1 MRLRVL
7 PFEKEGVRGGF
18 RNSDLQVFNE
28 MKISEN
34 WLRAW
39 VNPEIDSGT
48 LSDQL
53 TMLGLEVDDMAPAA
67 KPFSGVVVGEVLT
80 VEQHPDADRLRV
92 TTVNIGSG
100 EPLQIVCG
108 APNVRAGMKAPVAT
122 IGAVLPGDFKIKKG
136 KLRGV
141 ESQGM
146 LCGASE
152 IDLEDKIDGLLE
164 LPADAPVGVDI
175 REYLELDDHVIDISI
190 TPNRGDCFSIRGVA
204 REIGVI
210 NQLPVAAPEI
220 KEVAAAIA
228 DHKNVIVDTDGCPRY
243 LGRVIKNVN
252 TKAPTPA
259 WMERALARS
268 GIRQHSILVDIT
280 NYVLIELGQPLH
292 AFDGGK
298 VEGAVH
304 VRQAAAGEKLVLL
317 NEQEVELQ
325 EDVMVI
331 ADDAK
336 ALAIAGI
343 MGGLSSSVTDET
355 AEIFL
360 ESAFFAPLHIAGRAR
375 RFGLHTDASQRYERG
390 VDFELPMAAMHR
402 ASQLIAE
409 LAGGEFGPITAVEQA
424 ALLPKREAIALN
436 QAQVDQLLGYA
447 VEPAFISDALSRL
460 GCAVTVKAE
469 GEWTV
474 VPPSHRY
481 DMAIYQDLIEEVAR
495 IHGYDNIQ
503 ISLPV
508 MDVKLAKYADQ
519 FELAQLRQTAVTL
532 GYQEAI
538 SFSFADAKLEKQ
550 LNPQVQPLA
559 LANPISSDLAVMRST
574 LLSSLIPCVQ
584 YNLNRQQSRVRF
596 FELGLRFDYQ
606 GASSIH
612 DLKQVPAFALI
623 AAGPRTAE
631 SWHGKPAEMDF
642 FDFKGDVEEILA
654 AARLKV
660 EYVRS
665 ERAWLHPGQSAEILL
680 NGQSIGYLGRLHPS
694 LEAELDLSAT
704 WVAELDQQA
713 ILQTYV
719 SNFTELSR
727 FPSVRRDIALL
738 ISDKIN
744 VSEIQQLIEKTG
756 GELLDSAWL
765 FDVYTGQGVEEGK
778 RSLAFALLW
787 QHPSRT
793 LEDAEI
799 KSGMDNILQVLENTY
814 QATLR
819 AS

>member
-1 MRLRVL
+1 
-7 PFEKEGVRGGF
+7 
-18 RNSDLQVFNE
+18 

-34 WLRAW
+34 WLRTW
-39 VNPEIDSGT
+39 VNPAIDSNT

-53 TMLGLEVDDMAPAA
+53 TMLGLEVDDLSPAA
-67 KPFSGVVVGEVLT
+67 KPFTGVVVGEVLT

-92 TTVNIGSG
+92 TTVNIGTG

-136 KLRGV
+136 KLRGI

-164 LPADAPVGVDI
+164 LPADAPVGVNI
-175 REYLELDDHVIDISI
+175 REYLDLDDNVIDISI
-190 TPNRGDCFSIRGVA
+190 TPNRGDCFSIRGIA

-210 NQLPVAAPEI
+210 NQLPVTAPEV
-220 KEVAAAIA
+220 KEVAATIT
-228 DHKNVIVDTDGCPRY
+228 DEKKVIIETDGCPRY

-252 TKAPTPA
+252 TKAPTPV

-280 NYVLIELGQPLH
+280 NYVLMELGQPLH

-304 VRQAAAGEKLVLL
+304 VRQATAAEKLTLL
-317 NEQEVELQ
+317 NEQEVELS
-325 EDVMVI
+325 EKVMVI
-331 ADDAK
+331 ADDNK

-343 MGGLSSSVTDET
+343 MGGLSSAVSDTT
-355 AEIFL
+355 TEIFL
-360 ESAFFAPLHIAGRAR
+360 ESAFFDQLHIAGRAR
-375 RFGLHTDASQRYERG
+375 SFGLHTDASQRYERG
-390 VDFELPMAAMHR
+390 VDFELPMIAMHR

-409 LAGGEFGPITAVEQA
+409 LAGGEFGPITVAEKTEY
-424 ALLPKREAIALN
+424 LPKRDAIELN
-436 QAQVDQLLGYA
+436 QAQVDQLLGYK
-447 VEPAFISDALSRL
+447 VESDFITDALTRL
-460 GCAVTVKAE
+460 GCVVTVKAE
-469 GEWTV
+469 GEWRV
-474 VPPSHRY
+474 VPPSHRF
-481 DMAIYQDLIEEVAR
+481 DMVIYQDLIEEVAR

-508 MDVKLAKYADQ
+508 IAVKLAKYQDQ
-519 FELAQLRQTAVTL
+519 FELAQLRQTVVAL

-538 SFSFADAKLEKQ
+538 SFSFADLKLEKQ
-550 LNPQVQPLA
+550 LNPAVNPLA

-584 YNLNRQQSRVRF
+584 HNINRQQSRVRF

-606 GASSIH
+606 DAASIH
-612 DLKQVPAFALI
+612 DLKQIPTLALI
-623 AAGPRTAE
+623 AVGSKTVE
-631 SWHGKPAEMDF
+631 SWHGKPQAMDF
-642 FDFKGDVEEILA
+642 FDFKGEIEEVLA
-654 AARLKV
+654 AGRLNV

-665 ERAWLHPGQSAEILL
+665 EKSWLHPGQSAEILVD
-680 NGQSIGYLGRLHPS
+680 GQSIGYLGRLHPS
-694 LEAELDLSAT
+694 LESALDLGTT
-704 WVAELDQQA
+704 WVAELDQKA
-713 ILQTYV
+713 VLQTYV

-738 ISDKIN
+738 INDKIN
-744 VSEIQQLIEKTG
+744 VSEIQKLIEKTG
-756 GELLDSAWL
+756 GELLDSTWL

-799 KSGMDNILQVLENTY
+799 KSGMDNILQILEQTY

>member
-1 MRLRVL
+1 
-7 PFEKEGVRGGF
+7 
-18 RNSDLQVFNE
+18 

-34 WLRAW
+34 WLRTW
-39 VNPEIDSGT
+39 VNPAIDSDT

-53 TMLGLEVDDMAPAA
+53 TMLGLEVDELVPAA
-67 KPFSGVVVGEVLT
+67 KPFTGVVIGEVLT
-80 VEQHPDADRLRV
+80 VVQHPDADRLRV

-108 APNVRAGMKAPVAT
+108 APNVRAGMKVPVAT

-164 LPADAPVGVDI
+164 LPTDAPVGTNI
-175 REYLELDDHVIDISI
+175 REYLNLDDHVIDISI

-210 NQLPVAAPEI
+210 NQLPVTAPEI
-220 KEVAAAIA
+220 QEVAATIA
-228 DHKNVIVDTDGCPRY
+228 DQKQVVVTTGGCPRY

-252 TKAPTPA
+252 TKAATPA
-259 WMERALARS
+259 WMEQALARS

-280 NYVLIELGQPLH
+280 NYVLMELGQPLH
-292 AFDGGK
+292 AFDGGQ
-298 VEGAVH
+298 VQGSVH
-304 VRQAAAGEKLVLL
+304 VRQASANEKLVLL
-317 NEQEVELQ
+317 NEQEIELT

-331 ADDAK
+331 ADDVK

-355 AEIFL
+355 TEIFL

-375 RFGLHTDASQRYERG
+375 RYGLHTDASQRYERG
-390 VDFELPMAAMHR
+390 VDFELPMIAMQR
-402 ASQLIAE
+402 ASQLIQT
-409 LAGGEFGPITAVEQA
+409 LAGGDFGPITVSEKTE
-424 ALLPKREAIALN
+424 LLPKREAIELN
-436 QAQVDQLLGYA
+436 QAQVDQLLGYQ
-447 VEPAFISDALSRL
+447 VPTAFITDALQRL
-460 GCAVTVKAE
+460 GCDVTVTAE

-508 MDVKLAKYADQ
+508 IDVKLAKHQDQ
-519 FELAQLRQTAVTL
+519 FELTQLRQTLVTL

-538 SFSFADAKLEKQ
+538 SFSFADLKLEKQ
-550 LNPQVQPLA
+550 LNSQVNPLA

-584 YNLNRQQSRVRF
+584 YNINRQQSRVRF

-606 GASSIH
+606 NAKSIE
-612 DLKQVPAFALI
+612 DLKQIPTLAMI
-623 AAGPRTAE
+623 AVGSKQIE
-631 SWHGKPAEMDF
+631 SWHGKAQVMDF
-642 FDFKGDVEEILA
+642 FDLKGEVEEILA
-654 AARLKV
+654 AGRVQV

-665 ERAWLHPGQSAEILL
+665 DREWLHPGQSAEILVD
-680 NGQSIGYLGRLHPS
+680 GKSVGYLGRLHPS
-694 LEAELDLSAT
+694 LENALDLSTT
-704 WVAELDQQA
+704 WIAELDQSA
-713 ILQTYV
+713 VLQTYV

-744 VSEIQQLIEKTG
+744 VSEIQGLIEKTG
-756 GELLDSAWL
+756 GELLDSTWL

-778 RSLAFALLW
+778 RSLAFALVLAASKHVHW
-787 QHPSRT
+787 KM
-793 LEDAEI
+793 L
-799 KSGMDNILQVLENTY
+799 KLNQVWII
-814 QATLR
+814 
-819 AS
+819 SFKC

>member
-1 MRLRVL
+1 
-7 PFEKEGVRGGF
+7 
-18 RNSDLQVFNE
+18 

-34 WLRAW
+34 WLRTW
-39 VNPEIDSGT
+39 VNPAIDSDT

-53 TMLGLEVDDMAPAA
+53 TMLGLEVDELVPAA
-67 KPFSGVVVGEVLT
+67 KSFTGVVVGEVLT
-80 VEQHPDADRLRV
+80 VVQHPDADRLRV

-108 APNVRAGMKAPVAT
+108 APNVRVGMKAPVAT

-164 LPADAPVGVDI
+164 LPADAPVGTNI
-175 REYLELDDHVIDISI
+175 REYLNLDDHVIDISI

-210 NQLPVAAPEI
+210 NQLPVTAPEI
-220 KEVAAAIA
+220 QDVAATLA
-228 DHKNVIVDTDGCPRY
+228 DQKQVVVTTDGCPRY

-252 TKAPTPA
+252 TKAPTPE
-259 WMERALARS
+259 WMEQALARS

-280 NYVLIELGQPLH
+280 NYVLMELGQPLH
-292 AFDGGK
+292 AFDGDEVQGS
-298 VEGAVH
+298 VH
-304 VRQAAAGEKLVLL
+304 VRQASANEKLVLL
-317 NEQEVELQ
+317 NEQEIELT

-331 ADDAK
+331 ADDVK

-355 AEIFL
+355 TEIFL

-375 RFGLHTDASQRYERG
+375 RYGLHTDASQRYERG
-390 VDFELPMAAMHR
+390 VDFELPMIAMQR
-402 ASQLIAE
+402 ASQLIQA
-409 LAGGEFGPITAVEQA
+409 LAGGDFGPITVSEKTE
-424 ALLPKREAIALN
+424 LLPKREAIELN
-436 QAQVDQLLGYA
+436 QAQVDQLLGYQ
-447 VEPAFISDALSRL
+447 VPTVFITDALQRL
-460 GCAVTVKAE
+460 GCNVTVKAE
-469 GEWTV
+469 GEWIV

-508 MDVKLAKYADQ
+508 IDVKLAQHQDQ
-519 FELAQLRQTAVTL
+519 FELTQLRQTLVTL

-538 SFSFADAKLEKQ
+538 SFSFADLKLEKQ
-550 LNPQVQPLA
+550 LNSQVNPLA

-584 YNLNRQQSRVRF
+584 YNINRQQSRVRF

-606 GASSIH
+606 NAKSIE
-612 DLKQVPAFALI
+612 DLKQIPTLAMI
-623 AAGPRTAE
+623 AVGSKQIE
-631 SWHGKPAEMDF
+631 SWHGKAQVMDF
-642 FDFKGDVEEILA
+642 FDLKGEVEEILA
-654 AARLKV
+654 AGRVQV

-665 ERAWLHPGQSAEILL
+665 DREWLHPGQSAEILVD
-680 NGQSIGYLGRLHPS
+680 GKSVGYLGRLHPS
-694 LEAELDLSAT
+694 LENALDLSTT
-704 WVAELDQQA
+704 WIAELDQSA
-713 ILQTYV
+713 VLQTYV

-727 FPSVRRDIALL
+727 FPSVRRDIALV

-756 GELLDSAWL
+756 GELLDSTWL
-765 FDVYTGQGVEEGK
+765 FDVYTGQGVEQGK

-799 KSGMDNILQVLENTY
+799 KSGMDHIIQVLEDTY

>member
-1 MRLRVL
+1 
-7 PFEKEGVRGGF
+7 
-18 RNSDLQVFNE
+18 

-34 WLRAW
+34 WLRTW
-39 VNPEIDSGT
+39 VNPAIDSDT

-53 TMLGLEVDDMAPAA
+53 TMLGLEVDELAPVA
-67 KPFSGVVVGEVLT
+67 KPFTGVVVGEVLT

-122 IGAVLPGDFKIKKG
+122 IGAILPGDFKIKKG

-164 LPADAPVGVDI
+164 LPDDAPVGVNI
-175 REYLELDDHVIDISI
+175 REYLKLDDNVIDISI
-190 TPNRGDCFSIRGVA
+190 TPNRGDCFSIRGIA
-204 REIGVI
+204 REVAVI
-210 NQLPVAAPEI
+210 NQLQMNEPEI
-220 KEVAAAIA
+220 KSVDATITDEKKV
-228 DHKNVIVDTDGCPRY
+228 VINTDGAPRY

-252 TKAPTPA
+252 VKASTPE
-259 WMERALARS
+259 WMEQALARS
-268 GIRQHSILVDIT
+268 RIRTHSILVDVT
-280 NYVLIELGQPLH
+280 NYVLMELGQPMH
-292 AFDGGK
+292 AFDLAK
-298 VEGAVH
+298 IEGTVH
-304 VRQAAAGEKLVLL
+304 VRQAKSQEKLQLL
-317 NEQEVELQ
+317 NDQEVELQ

-331 ADDAK
+331 ADDQK

-343 MGGLSSSVTDET
+343 MGGLASSVTDDT
-355 AEIFL
+355 TDIFL
-360 ESAFFAPLHIAGRAR
+360 ESAFFAPLAIAGRAR
-375 RFGLHTDASQRYERG
+375 RFGLHTDSSQRYERG
-390 VDFELPMAAMHR
+390 VDFELPLIAMNR
-402 ASQLIAE
+402 ASQLIQE
-409 LAGGEFGPITAVEQA
+409 LAGGEFGPITVAEKSD
-424 ALLPKREAIALN
+424 LLPKREAIELK
-436 QAQVDQLLGYA
+436 QAQVDQLLGYKVA
-447 VEPAFISDALSRL
+447 AEFITDALTRL
-460 GCAVTVKAE
+460 GCEVTVQAN
-469 GEWTV
+469 GEWSV

-495 IHGYDNIQ
+495 IDGYDNIQ
-503 ISLPV
+503 ISLPS
-508 MDVKLAKYADQ
+508 MDVQLAKYQDR
-519 FELAQLRQTAVTL
+519 FEIAQLRQTVVTL

-550 LNPQVQPLA
+550 LNPQVSPLM
-559 LANPISSDLAVMRST
+559 LANPISSDLAAMRST

-606 GASSIH
+606 NANSIQ
-612 DLKQVPAFALI
+612 DLKQIPTLALV
-623 AAGPRTAE
+623 AVGSREPE
-631 SWHGKPAEMDF
+631 SWHAKPQPMDF
-642 FDFKGDVEEILA
+642 FDFKGEVEEILA
-654 AARLKV
+654 AGRVKV

-665 ERAWLHPGQSAEILL
+665 ERPWLHPGQSAEILVD
-680 NGQSIGYLGRLHPS
+680 GQSIGYLGRLHPS
-694 LEAELDLSAT
+694 LENELDLSTT
-704 WVAELDQQA
+704 WVAELDQA
-713 ILQTYV
+713 AVLQSYV

-738 ISDKIN
+738 ISDNIN
-744 VSEIQQLIEKTG
+744 VRDIQQLIEKTG
-756 GELLDSAWL
+756 GELLDSTWL

-799 KSGMDNILQVLENTY
+799 KSGMDNIIQVLENTY

>member
-1 MRLRVL
+1 
-7 PFEKEGVRGGF
+7 
-18 RNSDLQVFNE
+18 

-34 WLRAW
+34 WLRTW
-39 VNPEIDSGT
+39 VNPAIDSET

-53 TMLGLEVDDMAPAA
+53 TMLGLEVDELAPVA
-67 KPFSGVVVGEVLT
+67 KPFTGVVVGEVLT

-164 LPADAPVGVDI
+164 LPTDAPVGVNI
-175 REYLELDDHVIDISI
+175 REYLKLDDNVIDISI
-190 TPNRGDCFSIRGVA
+190 TPNRGDCFSIRGIA
-204 REIGVI
+204 REIAVI
-210 NQLPVAAPEI
+210 NQLQMNEPDI
-220 KEVAAAIA
+220 KSVDATIA
-228 DHKNVIVDTDGCPRY
+228 DEKKVVISTEGAPRY

-252 TKAPTPA
+252 VKAATPE
-259 WMERALARS
+259 WMEQALARS
-268 GIRQHSILVDIT
+268 GIRTHSILVDVT
-280 NYVLIELGQPLH
+280 NYVLMELGQPMH
-292 AFDGGK
+292 AFDLAK
-298 VEGAVH
+298 IEGTVH
-304 VRQAAAGEKLVLL
+304 VRQAQPQEKLQLL
-317 NEQEVELQ
+317 NDQEVELQ
-325 EDVMVI
+325 EDIMVI
-331 ADDAK
+331 ADDQK

-343 MGGLSSSVTDET
+343 MGGLASSVTDNT
-355 AEIFL
+355 TDIFL
-360 ESAFFAPLHIAGRAR
+360 ESAFFAPLAIAGRAR
-375 RFGLHTDASQRYERG
+375 RFGLHTDSSQRYERG
-390 VDFELPMAAMHR
+390 VDFELPLIAMNR
-402 ASQLIAE
+402 ASQLIQE
-409 LAGGEFGPITAVEQA
+409 LAGGEFGPITVAEKTEI
-424 ALLPKREAIALN
+424 LPKREAIELK
-436 QAQVDQLLGYA
+436 QAQVDQLLGYQLTA
-447 VEPAFISDALSRL
+447 DFIADALTRL
-460 GCAVTVKAE
+460 GCEVTVKAE
-469 GEWTV
+469 GEWNV

-495 IHGYDNIQ
+495 IDGYDNIQ
-503 ISLPV
+503 ISLPS
-508 MDVKLAKYADQ
+508 MDVQLAKYQDQ
-519 FELAQLRQTAVTL
+519 FEIAELRQTIVTL

-550 LNPQVQPLA
+550 LNPQVNPLM
-559 LANPISSDLAVMRST
+559 LANPISSDLAAMRST

-606 GASSIH
+606 DAKSIE
-612 DLKQVPAFALI
+612 DLKQIPTLALV
-623 AAGPRTAE
+623 AVGSQQLE
-631 SWHGKPAEMDF
+631 SWHVKPQPMDF
-642 FDFKGDVEEILA
+642 FDFKGEIEEILA
-654 AARLKV
+654 AGRVKV

-665 ERAWLHPGQSAEILL
+665 ERAWLHPGQSAEILVD
-680 NGQSIGYLGRLHPS
+680 GQSIGYLGRLHPS
-694 LEAELDLSAT
+694 LENELDLSTT
-704 WVAELDQQA
+704 WVAELDQA
-713 ILQTYV
+713 AVLQSYV

-727 FPSVRRDIALL
+727 FPSIRRDIALL
-738 ISDKIN
+738 ISDNIN
-744 VSEIQQLIEKTG
+744 VRDIQQLIEKTG
-756 GELLDSAWL
+756 GELLDSTWL

-799 KSGMDNILQVLENTY
+799 KSGMDNIIQVLENTY

>member
-1 MRLRVL
+1 
-7 PFEKEGVRGGF
+7 
-18 RNSDLQVFNE
+18 

-34 WLRAW
+34 WLRTW
-39 VNPEIDSGT
+39 VNPAIDSET

-53 TMLGLEVDDMAPAA
+53 TMLGLEVDELAPVA
-67 KPFSGVVVGEVLT
+67 KPFTGVVVGEVLT

-164 LPADAPVGVDI
+164 LPTDAPVGVNI
-175 REYLELDDHVIDISI
+175 REYLKLDDNVIDISI
-190 TPNRGDCFSIRGVA
+190 TPNRGDCFSIRGIA
-204 REIGVI
+204 REIAVI
-210 NQLPVAAPEI
+210 NQLQMNEPDI
-220 KEVAAAIA
+220 KSVDATIA
-228 DHKNVIVDTDGCPRY
+228 DEKKVVISTEGAPRY

-252 TKAPTPA
+252 VKATTPE
-259 WMERALARS
+259 WMEQALARS
-268 GIRQHSILVDIT
+268 GIRTHSILVDVT
-280 NYVLIELGQPLH
+280 NYVLMELGQPMH
-292 AFDGGK
+292 AFDLAK
-298 VEGAVH
+298 IEGTVH
-304 VRQAAAGEKLVLL
+304 VRQAQPQEKLQLL
-317 NEQEVELQ
+317 NDQEVELQ
-325 EDVMVI
+325 EDIMVI
-331 ADDAK
+331 ADDQK

-343 MGGLSSSVTDET
+343 MGGLASSVTDDT
-355 AEIFL
+355 TDIFL
-360 ESAFFAPLHIAGRAR
+360 ESAFFAPLAIAGRAR
-375 RFGLHTDASQRYERG
+375 RFGLHTDSSQRYERG
-390 VDFELPMAAMHR
+390 VDFELPLIAMNR
-402 ASQLIAE
+402 ASQLIQE
-409 LAGGEFGPITAVEQA
+409 LAGGEFGPITVAEKTEI
-424 ALLPKREAIALN
+424 LPKREAIELK
-436 QAQVDQLLGYA
+436 QAQVDQLLGYQLTA
-447 VEPAFISDALSRL
+447 DFIADALTRL
-460 GCAVTVKAE
+460 GCEVTVKAE
-469 GEWTV
+469 GEWSV

-495 IHGYDNIQ
+495 IDGYDNIQ
-503 ISLPV
+503 ISLPS
-508 MDVKLAKYADQ
+508 MDVQLAKYQDR
-519 FELAQLRQTAVTL
+519 FEIAELRQTIVTL

-550 LNPQVQPLA
+550 LNPQVNPLM
-559 LANPISSDLAVMRST
+559 LANPISSDLAAMRST

-606 GASSIH
+606 DAKSIE
-612 DLKQVPAFALI
+612 DLKQIPTLALV
-623 AAGPRTAE
+623 AVGSQQPE
-631 SWHGKPAEMDF
+631 SWHVKPQPMDF
-642 FDFKGDVEEILA
+642 FDFKGEIEEILA
-654 AARLKV
+654 AGRVKV

-665 ERAWLHPGQSAEILL
+665 ERAWLHPGQSAEILVD
-680 NGQSIGYLGRLHPS
+680 GQSIGYLGRLHPS
-694 LEAELDLSAT
+694 LENELDLSTT
-704 WVAELDQQA
+704 WVAELNQTA
-713 ILQTYV
+713 VLQSYV

-727 FPSVRRDIALL
+727 FPSIRRDIALL
-738 ISDKIN
+738 ISDNIN
-744 VSEIQQLIEKTG
+744 VRDIQQLIEKTG
-756 GELLDSAWL
+756 GELLDSTWL

-799 KSGMDNILQVLENTY
+799 KSGMDNIIQVLENTY

>member
-1 MRLRVL
+1 
-7 PFEKEGVRGGF
+7 
-18 RNSDLQVFNE
+18 

-34 WLRAW
+34 WLRTW
-39 VNPEIDSGT
+39 VNPAIDSET

-53 TMLGLEVDDMAPAA
+53 TMLGLEVDELAPVA
-67 KPFSGVVVGEVLT
+67 KPFTGVVVGEVLT

-92 TTVNIGSG
+92 TTVNTGSG

-108 APNVRAGMKAPVAT
+108 APNVRAGMKAPVAM

-164 LPADAPVGVDI
+164 LPDDAPVGINI
-175 REYLELDDHVIDISI
+175 REYLKLDDNVIDISI
-190 TPNRGDCFSIRGVA
+190 TPNRGDCFSIRGIA
-204 REIGVI
+204 REIAVI
-210 NQLPVAAPEI
+210 NQLQMNEPDI
-220 KEVAAAIA
+220 KSVDATIA
-228 DHKNVIVDTDGCPRY
+228 DEKKVVISTEGAPRY

-252 TKAPTPA
+252 VKAATPE
-259 WMERALARS
+259 WMEQALARS
-268 GIRQHSILVDIT
+268 GIRTHSILVDVT
-280 NYVLIELGQPLH
+280 NYVLMELGQPMH
-292 AFDGGK
+292 AFDLAK
-298 VEGAVH
+298 IEGTVH
-304 VRQAAAGEKLVLL
+304 VRQAQPQEKLQLL
-317 NEQEVELQ
+317 NDQDVELQ
-325 EDVMVI
+325 EDIMVI
-331 ADDAK
+331 ADDQK

-343 MGGLSSSVTDET
+343 MGGLASSVTDDT
-355 AEIFL
+355 TDIFL
-360 ESAFFAPLHIAGRAR
+360 ESAFFAPLAIAGRAR
-375 RFGLHTDASQRYERG
+375 RFGLHTDSSQRYERG
-390 VDFELPMAAMHR
+390 VDFELPLIAMNR
-402 ASQLIAE
+402 ASQLIQE
-409 LAGGEFGPITAVEQA
+409 LAGGEFGPITVAEKTEI
-424 ALLPKREAIALN
+424 LPKREAIELK
-436 QAQVDQLLGYA
+436 QAQVDQLLGYQLTA
-447 VEPAFISDALSRL
+447 DFIVAALTRL
-460 GCAVTVKAE
+460 GCEVTVKAE
-469 GEWTV
+469 GEWNV

-495 IHGYDNIQ
+495 IDGYDNIQ
-503 ISLPV
+503 ISLPS
-508 MDVKLAKYADQ
+508 MDVQLAKYQDR
-519 FELAQLRQTAVTL
+519 FEIAELRQTIVTL

-550 LNPQVQPLA
+550 LNPQVNPLM

-606 GASSIH
+606 DAKSIE
-612 DLKQVPAFALI
+612 DLKQIPTLALV
-623 AAGPRTAE
+623 AVGSQQPE
-631 SWHGKPAEMDF
+631 SWHVKPQPMDF
-642 FDFKGDVEEILA
+642 FDFKGEIEEILA
-654 AARLKV
+654 AGRVKV

-665 ERAWLHPGQSAEILL
+665 ERAWLHPGQSAEILVD
-680 NGQSIGYLGRLHPS
+680 GQSIGYLGRLHPS
-694 LEAELDLSAT
+694 LENELDLSTT
-704 WVAELDQQA
+704 WVAELNQTA
-713 ILQTYV
+713 VLQSYV

-727 FPSVRRDIALL
+727 FPSIRRDIALL
-738 ISDKIN
+738 ISDNIN
-744 VSEIQQLIEKTG
+744 VRDIQQLIEKTG
-756 GELLDSAWL
+756 GELLDSTWL

-799 KSGMDNILQVLENTY
+799 KSGMDNIIQVLENTY

>member
-1 MRLRVL
+1 
-7 PFEKEGVRGGF
+7 
-18 RNSDLQVFNE
+18 

-34 WLRAW
+34 WLRTW
-39 VNPEIDSGT
+39 VNPAIDSDT

-53 TMLGLEVDDMAPAA
+53 TMLGLEVDDLSPAA
-67 KPFSGVVVGEVLT
+67 KPFTGVVVGEVLT
-80 VEQHPDADRLRV
+80 VVQHPDADRLRV

-108 APNVRAGMKAPVAT
+108 APNVRVGMKAPVAT

-164 LPADAPVGVDI
+164 LPADAPVGVNV
-175 REYLELDDHVIDISI
+175 REYLDLDDHVIDISI
-190 TPNRGDCFSIRGVA
+190 TPNRGDCFSIRGIA

-210 NQLPVAAPEI
+210 NQLPVTAPVI
-220 KEVAAAIA
+220 TEVAATIS
-228 DHKNVIVDTDGCPRY
+228 DEKNVVVSTDGCPRY

-252 TKAPTPA
+252 TKAPTPE
-259 WMERALARS
+259 WMERALARA

-280 NYVLIELGQPLH
+280 NYVLMELGQPLH

-298 VEGAVH
+298 VQGSVR
-304 VRQAAAGEKLVLL
+304 VRQATAAEKLTLL
-317 NEQEVELQ
+317 NEQEVELS
-325 EDVMVI
+325 ENVMVI
-331 ADDAK
+331 ADDQK

-343 MGGLSSSVTDET
+343 MGGLSSAVSDDTT
-355 AEIFL
+355 EIFL
-360 ESAFFAPLHIAGRAR
+360 ESAFFDQLYIAGRAR
-375 RFGLHTDASQRYERG
+375 SFGLHTDASQRYERG
-390 VDFELPMAAMHR
+390 VDFELPMTAMHR
-402 ASQLIAE
+402 ASQLIAD
-409 LAGGEFGPITAVEQA
+409 LAGGEFGPITVAEKVE
-424 ALLPKREAIALN
+424 LLPKREAIELN
-436 QAQVDQLLGYA
+436 QAQVDQLLGYK
-447 VEPAFISDALSRL
+447 VESAFITDALTRL
-460 GCAVTVKAE
+460 GCNVTVKAE

-474 VPPSHRY
+474 LPPSHRF

-508 MDVKLAKYADQ
+508 IDVKLAKYQDQ
-519 FELAQLRQTAVTL
+519 FELVQLRQTAVAL

-584 YNLNRQQSRVRF
+584 YNVNRQQNRVRF
-596 FELGLRFDYQ
+596 YELGLRFDYQ
-606 GASSIH
+606 GANSIH
-612 DLKQVPAFALI
+612 DLKQIPTFALV
-623 AAGPRTAE
+623 ATGSRTTE
-631 SWHGKPAEMDF
+631 SWHGKAQPMDF
-642 FDFKGDVEEILA
+642 FDFKGDVEEILNS
-654 AARLKV
+654 ARLNV

-665 ERAWLHPGQSAEILL
+665 ERTWLHPGQSAEILV
-680 NGQSIGYLGRLHPS
+680 NGQSIGYFGRLHPS
-694 LEAELDLSAT
+694 LEDELDLATT
-704 WVAELDQQA
+704 WVAELDQSA
-713 ILQTYV
+713 VLQTYV

-756 GELLDSAWL
+756 GELLDAVWL

-778 RSLAFALLW
+778 RSLAFAIQW
-787 QHPSRT
+787 QHPTRT

-799 KSGMDNILQVLENTY
+799 KTGMDNILQVLENTY

>member
-1 MRLRVL
+1 
-7 PFEKEGVRGGF
+7 
-18 RNSDLQVFNE
+18 

-34 WLRAW
+34 WLRTW
-39 VNPEIDSGT
+39 VNPAIDSDT

-53 TMLGLEVDDMAPAA
+53 TMLGLEVDELAPVA
-67 KPFSGVVVGEVLT
+67 KPFTGVVVGEVLT

-108 APNVRAGMKAPVAT
+108 APNVRIGMKAPVAT

-164 LPADAPVGVDI
+164 LPADAPVGVNI
-175 REYLELDDHVIDISI
+175 REYLKLDDNVIDISI
-190 TPNRGDCFSIRGVA
+190 TPNRGDCFSIRGIA
-204 REIGVI
+204 REIAVI
-210 NQLPVAAPEI
+210 NQLQMNEPEI
-220 KEVAAAIA
+220 KSVDATITDEKKV
-228 DHKNVIVDTDGCPRY
+228 VISTDGAPRY
-243 LGRVIKNVN
+243 LGRVVKNVN
-252 TKAPTPA
+252 VKAATPE
-259 WMERALARS
+259 WMEQALARS
-268 GIRQHSILVDIT
+268 GIRTHSILVDVT
-280 NYVLIELGQPLH
+280 NYVLMEFGQPMH
-292 AFDGGK
+292 AFDLAK
-298 VEGAVH
+298 IEGTVH
-304 VRQAAAGEKLVLL
+304 VRQAKPQEKLQLL
-317 NEQEVELQ
+317 NDQEVELQ

-331 ADDAK
+331 ADDQK

-343 MGGLSSSVTDET
+343 MGGLASSVTDDT
-355 AEIFL
+355 ADIFL
-360 ESAFFAPLHIAGRAR
+360 ESAFFAPLAIAGRAR
-375 RFGLHTDASQRYERG
+375 RFGLHTDSSQRYERG
-390 VDFELPMAAMHR
+390 VDFELPLIAMNR
-402 ASQLIAE
+402 ASELIQE
-409 LAGGEFGPITAVEQA
+409 LAGGEFGPITVAEKTD
-424 ALLPKREAIALN
+424 LLPKREAIELK
-436 QAQVDQLLGYA
+436 QAQVDQLLGYQVA
-447 VEPAFISDALSRL
+447 ADFITDALTRL
-460 GCAVTVKAE
+460 GCKVTVKAE
-469 GEWTV
+469 GEWSV

-495 IHGYDNIQ
+495 IDGYDNIQ
-503 ISLPV
+503 ISLPS
-508 MDVKLAKYADQ
+508 MDVQLAKYQDR
-519 FELAQLRQTAVTL
+519 FEIAQLRQTVVTL

-550 LNPQVQPLA
+550 LNPQVNPLM
-559 LANPISSDLAVMRST
+559 LANPISSDLAAMRST

-606 GASSIH
+606 NAASIQ
-612 DLKQVPAFALI
+612 DLKQIPTLALI
-623 AAGPRTAE
+623 AVGSREPE
-631 SWHGKPAEMDF
+631 SWHAKPQPMDF
-642 FDFKGDVEEILA
+642 FDFKGEVEEVLA
-654 AARLKV
+654 AGRVKV

-665 ERAWLHPGQSAEILL
+665 ERTWLHPGQSAEILVD
-680 NGQSIGYLGRLHPS
+680 GKSIGYLGRLHPS
-694 LEAELDLSAT
+694 LENELDLSTT
-704 WVAELDQQA
+704 WVAELDQA
-713 ILQTYV
+713 AVLQSYV

-738 ISDKIN
+738 ISDNIN
-744 VSEIQQLIEKTG
+744 VRDIQQLIEKTG
-756 GELLDSAWL
+756 GELLDSTWL
-765 FDVYTGQGVEEGK
+765 FDVYTGQGVEESK

-799 KSGMDNILQVLENTY
+799 KSGMDNIIQVLENTY

>member
-1 MRLRVL
+1 
-7 PFEKEGVRGGF
+7 
-18 RNSDLQVFNE
+18 

-34 WLRAW
+34 WLRTW
-39 VNPEIDSGT
+39 VNPAIDSDT

-53 TMLGLEVDDMAPAA
+53 TMLGLEVDELAPVA
-67 KPFSGVVVGEVLT
+67 KPFTGVVVGEVLT

-122 IGAVLPGDFKIKKG
+122 IGAILPGDFKIKKG

-164 LPADAPVGVDI
+164 LPADAPVGVNI
-175 REYLELDDHVIDISI
+175 REYLKLDDNVIDISI
-190 TPNRGDCFSIRGVA
+190 TPNRGDCFSIRGIA
-204 REIGVI
+204 REVAVI
-210 NQLPVAAPEI
+210 NQLQMNEPEI
-220 KEVAAAIA
+220 KSVDATITDEKKV
-228 DHKNVIVDTDGCPRY
+228 VINTDGAPRY
-243 LGRVIKNVN
+243 LGRVIKNVKV
-252 TKAPTPA
+252 KAATPE
-259 WMERALARS
+259 WMEQALARS
-268 GIRQHSILVDIT
+268 GIRTHSILVDVT
-280 NYVLIELGQPLH
+280 NYVLMELGQPMH
-292 AFDGGK
+292 AFDLAK
-298 VEGAVH
+298 IEGTVH
-304 VRQAAAGEKLVLL
+304 VRQAKPQEKLQLL
-317 NEQEVELQ
+317 NDQEVELQ

-331 ADDAK
+331 ADDQK

-343 MGGLSSSVTDET
+343 MGGLASSVTDDT
-355 AEIFL
+355 TDIFL
-360 ESAFFAPLHIAGRAR
+360 ESAFFAPLAIAGRAR
-375 RFGLHTDASQRYERG
+375 RFGLHTDSSQRYERG
-390 VDFELPMAAMHR
+390 VDFELPLIAMNR
-402 ASQLIAE
+402 ASQLIQE
-409 LAGGEFGPITAVEQA
+409 LAGGEFGPITVAEKA
-424 ALLPKREAIALN
+424 DLLPKREAIELK
-436 QAQVDQLLGYA
+436 QAQVDQLLGYKVA
-447 VEPAFISDALSRL
+447 AEFITDALTRL
-460 GCAVTVKAE
+460 GCEVTIQAD
-469 GEWTV
+469 GEWSV

-495 IHGYDNIQ
+495 IDGYDNIQ
-503 ISLPV
+503 ISLPS
-508 MDVKLAKYADQ
+508 MDVQLAKYQDR
-519 FELAQLRQTAVTL
+519 FEIAQLRQTVVTL

-550 LNPQVQPLA
+550 LNPQVSPLM
-559 LANPISSDLAVMRST
+559 LANPISSDLAAMRST

-606 GASSIH
+606 NANSIQ
-612 DLKQVPAFALI
+612 DLKQIPTLALV
-623 AAGPRTAE
+623 AVGSREPE
-631 SWHGKPAEMDF
+631 SWHAKPQPMDF
-642 FDFKGDVEEILA
+642 FDFKGEVEEILA
-654 AARLKV
+654 AGRVKV

-665 ERAWLHPGQSAEILL
+665 ERPWLHPGQSAEILVD
-680 NGQSIGYLGRLHPS
+680 GQSIGYLGRLHPS
-694 LEAELDLSAT
+694 LENELDLSTT
-704 WVAELDQQA
+704 WVAELDQA
-713 ILQTYV
+713 AVLQSYV

-738 ISDKIN
+738 ISDNIN
-744 VSEIQQLIEKTG
+744 VRDIQQLIEKTG
-756 GELLDSAWL
+756 GELLDSTWL

-799 KSGMDNILQVLENTY
+799 KSGMDNIIQVLENTY

>member
-1 MRLRVL
+1 
-7 PFEKEGVRGGF
+7 
-18 RNSDLQVFNE
+18 

-34 WLRAW
+34 WLRTW
-39 VNPEIDSGT
+39 VNPAIDSET

-53 TMLGLEVDDMAPAA
+53 TMLGLEVDELAPVA
-67 KPFSGVVVGEVLT
+67 KPFTGVVVGEVLT

-92 TTVNIGSG
+92 TTVNIGSS

-164 LPADAPVGVDI
+164 LPADAPVGINI
-175 REYLELDDHVIDISI
+175 REYLKLDDNVIDISI
-190 TPNRGDCFSIRGVA
+190 TPNRGDCFSIRGIA
-204 REIGVI
+204 REIAVI
-210 NQLPVAAPEI
+210 NQLQMNEPDI
-220 KEVAAAIA
+220 KSVDVTIA
-228 DHKNVIVDTDGCPRY
+228 DEKKVVISTEGAPRY

-252 TKAPTPA
+252 VKAATPE
-259 WMERALARS
+259 WMEQALARS
-268 GIRQHSILVDIT
+268 GIRTHSILVDVT
-280 NYVLIELGQPLH
+280 NYVLMELGQPMH
-292 AFDGGK
+292 AFDLAK
-298 VEGAVH
+298 IEGTVH
-304 VRQAAAGEKLVLL
+304 VRQAQPQEKLQLL
-317 NEQEVELQ
+317 NDQEVELQ
-325 EDVMVI
+325 EDIMVI
-331 ADDAK
+331 ADDQK

-343 MGGLSSSVTDET
+343 MGGLASSVTDDT
-355 AEIFL
+355 TDIFL
-360 ESAFFAPLHIAGRAR
+360 ESAFFAPLAIAGRAR
-375 RFGLHTDASQRYERG
+375 RFGLHTDSSQRYERG
-390 VDFELPMAAMHR
+390 VDFELPLIAMNR
-402 ASQLIAE
+402 ASQLIQE
-409 LAGGEFGPITAVEQA
+409 LAGGEFGPITVAEKTEI
-424 ALLPKREAIALN
+424 LPKREAIELK
-436 QAQVDQLLGYA
+436 QAQVDQLLGYQLTA
-447 VEPAFISDALSRL
+447 DFIADALTRL
-460 GCAVTVKAE
+460 GCEVTVKAE
-469 GEWTV
+469 GEWNV

-495 IHGYDNIQ
+495 IDGYDNIQ
-503 ISLPV
+503 ISLPS
-508 MDVKLAKYADQ
+508 MDVQLAKYQDR
-519 FELAQLRQTAVTL
+519 FEIAELRQTIVTL

-550 LNPQVQPLA
+550 LNPQVNPLM
-559 LANPISSDLAVMRST
+559 LANPISSDLAAMRST

-606 GASSIH
+606 DAKSIE
-612 DLKQVPAFALI
+612 DLKQIPTLALV
-623 AAGPRTAE
+623 AVGSQQPE
-631 SWHGKPAEMDF
+631 SWHVKPQPMDF
-642 FDFKGDVEEILA
+642 FDFKGEIEEILA
-654 AARLKV
+654 AGRVKV

-665 ERAWLHPGQSAEILL
+665 ERAWLHPGQSAEILVD
-680 NGQSIGYLGRLHPS
+680 GQSIGYLGRLHPS
-694 LEAELDLSAT
+694 LENELDLSTT
-704 WVAELDQQA
+704 WVAELNQTA
-713 ILQTYV
+713 VLQSYV

-727 FPSVRRDIALL
+727 FPSIRRDIALL
-738 ISDKIN
+738 ISDNIN
-744 VSEIQQLIEKTG
+744 VRDIQQLIEKTG
-756 GELLDSAWL
+756 GELLDSTWL

-799 KSGMDNILQVLENTY
+799 KSGMDNIIQVLENTY

>member
-1 MRLRVL
+1 
-7 PFEKEGVRGGF
+7 
-18 RNSDLQVFNE
+18 

-34 WLRAW
+34 WLRTW
-39 VNPEIDSGT
+39 VNPAIDSEK

-53 TMLGLEVDDMAPAA
+53 TMLGLEVDDLSPAA
-67 KPFSGVVVGEVLT
+67 KPFTGVVVGEVLT
-80 VEQHPDADRLRV
+80 VKQHPDADRLRV

-136 KLRGV
+136 KLRGI

-164 LPADAPVGVDI
+164 LPNDAPVGVNI
-175 REYLELDDHVIDISI
+175 REYLDLDDNVIDISI
-190 TPNRGDCFSIRGVA
+190 TPNRGDCFSIRGIA

-210 NQLPVAAPEI
+210 NQLPVTAPEI
-220 KEVAAAIA
+220 QEVAATIA
-228 DHKNVIVDTDGCPRY
+228 DEKKVVVSTEGCPRY

-252 TKAPTPA
+252 TKAPTPE

-298 VEGAVH
+298 VQGAVH
-304 VRQAAAGEKLVLL
+304 VRQATAGEKLVLL
-317 NEQEVELQ
+317 NEQEVELN
-325 EDVMVI
+325 EKVMVI
-331 ADDAK
+331 ADDEK

-343 MGGLSSSVTDET
+343 MGGLSSSVTDAT
-355 AEIFL
+355 TEIFL

-375 RFGLHTDASQRYERG
+375 SFGLHTDASQRYERG
-390 VDFELPMAAMHR
+390 VDFELPVMAMHR

-409 LAGGEFGPITAVEQA
+409 LAGGEFGPITVAENPAV
-424 ALLPKREAIALN
+424 LPRREAIELE
-436 QAQVDQLLGYA
+436 QAQVDQLLGYK
-447 VEPAFISDALSRL
+447 VESDFITDALTRL
-460 GCAVTVKAE
+460 GCEVTVKAE
-469 GEWTV
+469 GQWSV

-508 MDVKLAKYADQ
+508 IDVKLAKYQDQ
-519 FELAQLRQTAVTL
+519 FEVAQLRQTAVTL

-538 SFSFADAKLEKQ
+538 SFSFADLKLEKQ
-550 LNPQVQPLA
+550 LNPAVNPLA

-584 YNLNRQQSRVRF
+584 YNVNRQQNRVRF

-606 GASSIH
+606 DAASIH
-612 DLKQVPAFALI
+612 DLKQIPTFALI
-623 AAGPRTAE
+623 ATGSRINE
-631 SWHGKPAEMDF
+631 SWHGKPQPMDF

-654 AARLKV
+654 AARLNV

-665 ERAWLHPGQSAEILL
+665 ERAWLHPGQSAEIMV

-694 LEAELDLSAT
+694 LEDELDLATT
-704 WVAELDQQA
+704 WVAELDQKA
-713 ILQTYV
+713 VLQTYV

-744 VSEIQQLIEKTG
+744 VSEIQRLIEKTG
-756 GELLDSAWL
+756 GELLESNWL

-787 QHPSRT
+787 QHPTRT

>member
-1 MRLRVL
+1 
-7 PFEKEGVRGGF
+7 
-18 RNSDLQVFNE
+18 

-34 WLRAW
+34 WLRTW
-39 VNPEIDSGT
+39 VNPAIDSDT

-53 TMLGLEVDDMAPAA
+53 TMLGLEVDELAPVA
-67 KPFSGVVVGEVLT
+67 KPFTGVVVGEVLT

-122 IGAVLPGDFKIKKG
+122 IGAILPGDFKIKKG

-164 LPADAPVGVDI
+164 LPDDAPVGVNI
-175 REYLELDDHVIDISI
+175 REYLKLDDNVIDISI
-190 TPNRGDCFSIRGVA
+190 TPNRGDCFSIRGIA
-204 REIGVI
+204 REVAVI
-210 NQLPVAAPEI
+210 NQLQMNEPEI
-220 KEVAAAIA
+220 KSVDATITDEKKV
-228 DHKNVIVDTDGCPRY
+228 VINTDGAPRY

-252 TKAPTPA
+252 VKASTPE
-259 WMERALARS
+259 WMEQALARS
-268 GIRQHSILVDIT
+268 GIRTHSILVDVT
-280 NYVLIELGQPLH
+280 NYVLMELGQPMH
-292 AFDGGK
+292 AFDLAK
-298 VEGAVH
+298 IEGTVH
-304 VRQAAAGEKLVLL
+304 VRQAQPQEKLQLL
-317 NEQEVELQ
+317 NDQEVELQ
-325 EDVMVI
+325 DDVMVI
-331 ADDAK
+331 ADDQK

-343 MGGLSSSVTDET
+343 MGGLASSVTDDT
-355 AEIFL
+355 TDIFL
-360 ESAFFAPLHIAGRAR
+360 ESAFFAPLAIAGRAR
-375 RFGLHTDASQRYERG
+375 RFGLHTDSSQRYERG
-390 VDFELPMAAMHR
+390 VDFELPLIAMNR
-402 ASQLIAE
+402 ASQLIQE
-409 LAGGEFGPITAVEQA
+409 LAGGEFGPITVAEKSN
-424 ALLPKREAIALN
+424 LLPKREAIELK
-436 QAQVDQLLGYA
+436 QAQVDQLLGYKVA
-447 VEPAFISDALSRL
+447 AEFITDALTRL
-460 GCAVTVKAE
+460 GCEVTVQAN
-469 GEWTV
+469 GEWSV

-495 IHGYDNIQ
+495 IDGYDNIQ
-503 ISLPV
+503 ISLPS
-508 MDVKLAKYADQ
+508 MDVQLAKYQDR
-519 FELAQLRQTAVTL
+519 FEIAQLRQTVVTL

-550 LNPQVQPLA
+550 LNPQISPLM
-559 LANPISSDLAVMRST
+559 LANPISSDLAAMRST

-606 GASSIH
+606 NANSIQ
-612 DLKQVPAFALI
+612 DLKQIPTLALV
-623 AAGPRTAE
+623 AVGSREPE
-631 SWHGKPAEMDF
+631 SWHAKPQPMDF
-642 FDFKGDVEEILA
+642 FDFKGEVEEILA
-654 AARLKV
+654 AGRVKV

-665 ERAWLHPGQSAEILL
+665 ERSWLHPGQSAEILVD
-680 NGQSIGYLGRLHPS
+680 GQSIGYLGRLHPS
-694 LEAELDLSAT
+694 LENELDLSTT
-704 WVAELDQQA
+704 WVAELDQA
-713 ILQTYV
+713 AVLQSYV

-738 ISDKIN
+738 ISDNIN
-744 VSEIQQLIEKTG
+744 VRDIQQLIEKTG
-756 GELLDSAWL
+756 GELLDSTWL

-799 KSGMDNILQVLENTY
+799 KSGMDNIIQVLENTY

>member
-1 MRLRVL
+1 
-7 PFEKEGVRGGF
+7 
-18 RNSDLQVFNE
+18 

-34 WLRAW
+34 WLRTW
-39 VNPEIDSGT
+39 VNPAIDSDT
-48 LSDQL
+48 LSNQL
-53 TMLGLEVDDMAPAA
+53 TMLGLEVDGMDPAA
-67 KPFSGVVVGEVLT
+67 KPFTGVVVGEVLT
-80 VEQHPDADRLRV
+80 VVQHPDADRLRV

-108 APNVRAGMKAPVAT
+108 APNVRVGMKAPVAT

-164 LPADAPVGVDI
+164 LPSDAPVGINI
-175 REYLELDDHVIDISI
+175 REYLNLDDHVIDISI
-190 TPNRGDCFSIRGVA
+190 TPNRGDCFSIRGIA

-210 NQLPVAAPEI
+210 NQLPVTVPDI
-220 KEVAAAIA
+220 KHVVATIT
-228 DHKNVIVDTDGCPRY
+228 DEKKVVISTDGCPRY

-252 TKAPTPA
+252 TKASTPV

-292 AFDGGK
+292 AFDGDK
-298 VEGAVH
+298 VQGSVQ
-304 VRQAAAGEKLVLL
+304 VRQATAAEKLTLL
-317 NEQEVELQ
+317 NEQEVELS
-325 EDVMVI
+325 EKVMVI

-355 AEIFL
+355 TEIFL
-360 ESAFFAPLHIAGRAR
+360 ESAFFAPLAIAGRAR
-375 RFGLHTDASQRYERG
+375 SFGLHTDASQRYERG
-390 VDFELPMAAMHR
+390 VDFELPMIAMHH
-402 ASQLIAE
+402 ASQLIQE
-409 LAGGEFGPITAVEQA
+409 LAGGEFGPITVAEQA
-424 ALLPKREAIALN
+424 ELLPTREAIELN
-436 QAQVDQLLGYA
+436 QAQVDQLLGYQ
-447 VEPAFISDALSRL
+447 VESDFITDALTRL
-460 GCAVTVKAE
+460 GCTVTVKAV

-481 DMAIYQDLIEEVAR
+481 DMTIYQDLIEEVAR

-503 ISLPV
+503 MSLPV
-508 MDVKLAKYADQ
+508 IDVKLARHQDQ
-519 FELAQLRQTAVTL
+519 FELPQLRQTLVTL

-538 SFSFADAKLEKQ
+538 SFSFSDLKLEKQ
-550 LNPQVQPLA
+550 LNPSVNPLA

-584 YNLNRQQSRVRF
+584 YNINRQQSRVRF

-606 GASSIH
+606 NAQNID
-612 DLKQVPAFALI
+612 DLKQIPTLAMI
-623 AAGPRTAE
+623 AVGAKTAE
-631 SWHGKPAEMDF
+631 SWHGKPQSMDF
-642 FDFKGDVEEILA
+642 FDLKGEVEELLG
-654 AARLKV
+654 AARV
-660 EYVRS
+660 QADYVRS
-665 ERAWLHPGQSAEILL
+665 TREWLHPGQSAEILVA
-680 NGQSIGYLGRLHPS
+680 GKSIGYLGRLHPS
-694 LEAELDLSAT
+694 LEDELDLGTT
-704 WVAELDQQA
+704 WVAELDQLA
-713 ILQTYV
+713 VLQTYV

-738 ISDKIN
+738 ISDNIN
-744 VSEIQQLIEKTG
+744 VSEIQQLIGKAG
-756 GELLDSAWL
+756 GELLDSSWL
-765 FDVYTGQGVEEGK
+765 FDVYTGQGVENGK

-799 KSGMDNILQVLENTY
+799 KSGMDHIIQVLESTY

>member
-1 MRLRVL
+1 
-7 PFEKEGVRGGF
+7 
-18 RNSDLQVFNE
+18 

-34 WLRAW
+34 WLRTW
-39 VNPEIDSGT
+39 VNPAIDSNT

-53 TMLGLEVDDMAPAA
+53 TMLGLEVDELAPVA
-67 KPFSGVVVGEVLT
+67 KPFTGVVVGEVLT

-100 EPLQIVCG
+100 ESLQIVCG

-164 LPADAPVGVDI
+164 LPADAPVGLNI
-175 REYLELDDHVIDISI
+175 REYLKLDDNVIDISI
-190 TPNRGDCFSIRGVA
+190 TPNRGDCFSIRGIA
-204 REIGVI
+204 REIAVI
-210 NQLPVAAPEI
+210 NQLQMNEPEI
-220 KEVAAAIA
+220 KSVDATITDEKKV
-228 DHKNVIVDTDGCPRY
+228 VISTEGAPRY

-252 TKAPTPA
+252 VKAVTPE
-259 WMERALARS
+259 WMEQALARS
-268 GIRQHSILVDIT
+268 GIRTHSILVDVT
-280 NYVLIELGQPLH
+280 NYVLMELGQPMH
-292 AFDGGK
+292 AFDLAK
-298 VEGAVH
+298 IEGTVQ
-304 VRQAAAGEKLVLL
+304 VRQAKPQEKLQLL
-317 NEQEVELQ
+317 NDQEVELQ

-331 ADDAK
+331 ADDQK

-343 MGGLSSSVTDET
+343 MGGLASSVTDDT
-355 AEIFL
+355 TDIFL
-360 ESAFFAPLHIAGRAR
+360 ESAFFAPLAIAGRAR
-375 RFGLHTDASQRYERG
+375 RFGLHTDSSQRYERG
-390 VDFELPMAAMHR
+390 VDFELPLIAMNR
-402 ASQLIAE
+402 ASQLIQE
-409 LAGGEFGPITAVEQA
+409 LAGGEFGPITIAEKSD
-424 ALLPKREAIALN
+424 LLPKREAIELK
-436 QAQVDQLLGYA
+436 QAQVDQLLGYQVA
-447 VEPAFISDALSRL
+447 AEFITDALTRL
-460 GCAVTVKAE
+460 GCEVTVKAD
-469 GEWTV
+469 GEWSV

-495 IHGYDNIQ
+495 IDGYDNIQ
-503 ISLPV
+503 ISLPS
-508 MDVKLAKYADQ
+508 MDVQLAKYQDR
-519 FELAQLRQTAVTL
+519 FEIAQLRQTVVTL

-550 LNPQVQPLA
+550 LNPQINPLM
-559 LANPISSDLAVMRST
+559 LANPISSDLAAMRST

-606 GASSIH
+606 DANSIQ
-612 DLKQVPAFALI
+612 DLKQIPTLALI
-623 AAGPRTAE
+623 AVGSREPE
-631 SWHGKPAEMDF
+631 SWHAKPQPMDF
-642 FDFKGDVEEILA
+642 FDFKGEVQEVLA
-654 AARLKV
+654 AGRVKV

-665 ERAWLHPGQSAEILL
+665 ERSWLHPGQSAEILVD
-680 NGQSIGYLGRLHPS
+680 GKSIGYLGRLHPS
-694 LEAELDLSAT
+694 LENQLDLSTT
-704 WVAELDQQA
+704 WVAELDQA
-713 ILQTYV
+713 AVLQSYV

-738 ISDKIN
+738 ISDNIN
-744 VSEIQQLIEKTG
+744 VRDIQQLIEKTG
-756 GELLDSAWL
+756 GELLDSTWL

-799 KSGMDNILQVLENTY
+799 KSGMDNIIQVLENTY

>member
-1 MRLRVL
+1 
-7 PFEKEGVRGGF
+7 
-18 RNSDLQVFNE
+18 

-34 WLRAW
+34 WLRTW
-39 VNPEIDSGT
+39 VNPAIDSDT

-53 TMLGLEVDDMAPAA
+53 TMLGLEVDELAPVA
-67 KPFSGVVVGEVLT
+67 KPFTGVVVGEVLT

-122 IGAVLPGDFKIKKG
+122 IGAILPGDFKIKKG

-164 LPADAPVGVDI
+164 LPDDAPVGVNI
-175 REYLELDDHVIDISI
+175 REYLKLDDNVIDISI
-190 TPNRGDCFSIRGVA
+190 TPNRGDCFSIRGIA
-204 REIGVI
+204 REVAVI
-210 NQLPVAAPEI
+210 NQLQMNEPEI
-220 KEVAAAIA
+220 KSVDATITDEKKVAI
-228 DHKNVIVDTDGCPRY
+228 NTDGAPRY

-252 TKAPTPA
+252 VKAATPE
-259 WMERALARS
+259 WMEQALARS
-268 GIRQHSILVDIT
+268 GIRTHSILVDVT
-280 NYVLIELGQPLH
+280 NYVLMELGQPMH
-292 AFDGGK
+292 AFDLAK
-298 VEGAVH
+298 IEGTVH
-304 VRQAAAGEKLVLL
+304 VRQAKSQEKLQLL
-317 NEQEVELQ
+317 NDQEVELQ

-331 ADDAK
+331 ADDQK

-343 MGGLSSSVTDET
+343 MGGLASSVTDDT
-355 AEIFL
+355 TDIFL
-360 ESAFFAPLHIAGRAR
+360 ESAFFAPLAIAGRAR
-375 RFGLHTDASQRYERG
+375 RFGLHTDSSQRYERG
-390 VDFELPMAAMHR
+390 VDFELPLIAMNR
-402 ASQLIAE
+402 ASQLIQE
-409 LAGGEFGPITAVEQA
+409 LAGGEFGPITVAEKSD
-424 ALLPKREAIALN
+424 LLPKREAIELK
-436 QAQVDQLLGYA
+436 QAQVDQLLGYKVA
-447 VEPAFISDALSRL
+447 AEFITDALTRL
-460 GCAVTVKAE
+460 GCEVTVQAN
-469 GEWTV
+469 GEWSV

-495 IHGYDNIQ
+495 IDGYDNIQ
-503 ISLPV
+503 ISLPS
-508 MDVKLAKYADQ
+508 MDVQLAKYQDR
-519 FELAQLRQTAVTL
+519 FEIAQLRQTVVTL

-550 LNPQVQPLA
+550 LNPQVSPLM
-559 LANPISSDLAVMRST
+559 LANPISSDLAAMRST

-606 GASSIH
+606 NANSIQ
-612 DLKQVPAFALI
+612 DLKQIPTLALV
-623 AAGPRTAE
+623 AVGSREPE
-631 SWHGKPAEMDF
+631 SWHAKPQPMDF
-642 FDFKGDVEEILA
+642 FDFKGEVEEILA
-654 AARLKV
+654 AGRVKV

-665 ERAWLHPGQSAEILL
+665 ERPWLHPGQSAEILVD
-680 NGQSIGYLGRLHPS
+680 GQSIGYLGRLHPS
-694 LEAELDLSAT
+694 LENELDLSTT
-704 WVAELDQQA
+704 WVAELDQA
-713 ILQTYV
+713 AVLQSYV

-738 ISDKIN
+738 ISDNIN
-744 VSEIQQLIEKTG
+744 VRDIQQLIEKTG
-756 GELLDSAWL
+756 GELLDSTWL

-799 KSGMDNILQVLENTY
+799 KSGMDNIIQVLENTY

>member
-1 MRLRVL
+1 
-7 PFEKEGVRGGF
+7 
-18 RNSDLQVFNE
+18 

-34 WLRAW
+34 WLRTW
-39 VNPEIDSGT
+39 VNPAIDSDT

-53 TMLGLEVDDMAPAA
+53 TMLGLEVDELAPVA
-67 KPFSGVVVGEVLT
+67 KPFTGVVIGEVLT

-164 LPADAPVGVDI
+164 LPADAPVGLNI
-175 REYLELDDHVIDISI
+175 REYLKLDDNVIDISI
-190 TPNRGDCFSIRGVA
+190 TPNRGDCFSIRGIA
-204 REIGVI
+204 REIAVI
-210 NQLPVAAPEI
+210 NQLQMNEPVINAVDAT
-220 KEVAAAIA
+220 IA
-228 DHKNVIVDTDGCPRY
+228 DEKKVVISTEGAPRY
-243 LGRVIKNVN
+243 LGRVVKNVN
-252 TKAPTPA
+252 VKAATPE
-259 WMERALARS
+259 WMEQALSRS
-268 GIRQHSILVDIT
+268 GIRTHSILVDVT
-280 NYVLIELGQPLH
+280 NYVLMELGQPMH
-292 AFDGGK
+292 AFDLSK
-298 VEGAVH
+298 IEGTVR
-304 VRQAAAGEKLVLL
+304 VRQATQQEKLQLL
-317 NEQEVELQ
+317 NDQEVELQ
-325 EDVMVI
+325 EDIMVI
-331 ADDAK
+331 ADDQK

-343 MGGLSSSVTDET
+343 MGGLASSVTDDT
-355 AEIFL
+355 TDIFL
-360 ESAFFAPLHIAGRAR
+360 ESAFFAPLAIAGRAR
-375 RFGLHTDASQRYERG
+375 RFGLHTDSSQRYERG
-390 VDFELPMAAMHR
+390 VDFELPLIAMNR
-402 ASQLIAE
+402 ASQLIQE
-409 LAGGEFGPITAVEQA
+409 LAGGEFGPITVAEKTD
-424 ALLPKREAIALN
+424 LLPKREAIELK
-436 QAQVDQLLGYA
+436 QAQVDQLLGYQVA
-447 VEPAFISDALSRL
+447 GEFIADALTRL
-460 GCAVTVKAE
+460 GCKVTVKAE
-469 GEWTV
+469 REWSV

-495 IHGYDNIQ
+495 IDGYDNIQ
-503 ISLPV
+503 ISLPS
-508 MDVKLAKYADQ
+508 MDVKFAKYQDR
-519 FELAQLRQTAVTL
+519 FELAELRQTIVTL

-550 LNPQVQPLA
+550 LNPEVQPLM
-559 LANPISSDLAVMRST
+559 LANPISSDLAAMRST

-596 FELGLRFDYQ
+596 FEFGLRFDYQ
-606 GASSIH
+606 NAKNIE
-612 DLKQVPAFALI
+612 DLKQIPTLALV
-623 AAGPRTAE
+623 AVGSQEPE
-631 SWHGKPAEMDF
+631 SWHVKPQPMDF
-642 FDFKGDVEEILA
+642 FDFKGEVEEVLA
-654 AARLKV
+654 AGRVKV

-665 ERAWLHPGQSAEILL
+665 ERAWLHPGQSAEILVE
-680 NGQSIGYLGRLHPS
+680 GKSIGYLGRLHPS
-694 LEAELDLSAT
+694 LENELDLSTT
-704 WVAELDQQA
+704 WVAELDQTA
-713 ILQTYV
+713 VLQSYV

-738 ISDKIN
+738 ISDNIN
-744 VSEIQQLIEKTG
+744 VRDIQQLIEQTG
-756 GELLDSAWL
+756 GELLDSTWL
-765 FDVYTGQGVEEGK
+765 FDVYTGQGVEDGK

-799 KSGMDNILQVLENTY
+799 KSGMDNIIQVLENTY

>member
-1 MRLRVL
+1 
-7 PFEKEGVRGGF
+7 
-18 RNSDLQVFNE
+18 

-34 WLRAW
+34 WLRTW
-39 VNPEIDSGT
+39 VNPAIDSDT

-53 TMLGLEVDDMAPAA
+53 TMLGLEVDELAPVA
-67 KPFSGVVVGEVLT
+67 KPFTGVVVGEVLT
-80 VEQHPDADRLRV
+80 VEQHPDADRLCV

-122 IGAVLPGDFKIKKG
+122 IGAILPGDFKIKKG

-164 LPADAPVGVDI
+164 LPDDAPVGVNI
-175 REYLELDDHVIDISI
+175 REYLKLDDNVIDISI
-190 TPNRGDCFSIRGVA
+190 TPNRGDCFSIRGIA
-204 REIGVI
+204 REVAVI
-210 NQLPVAAPEI
+210 NQLQMNEPEI
-220 KEVAAAIA
+220 KSVDATITDEKKV
-228 DHKNVIVDTDGCPRY
+228 VINTDGAPRY

-252 TKAPTPA
+252 VKAATPE
-259 WMERALARS
+259 WMEQALARS
-268 GIRQHSILVDIT
+268 GIRTHSILVDVT
-280 NYVLIELGQPLH
+280 NYVLMELGQPMH
-292 AFDGGK
+292 AFDLAK
-298 VEGAVH
+298 IEGAVH
-304 VRQAAAGEKLVLL
+304 VRQAQPQEKLQLL
-317 NEQEVELQ
+317 NDQEVELQ

-331 ADDAK
+331 ADDQK

-343 MGGLSSSVTDET
+343 MGGLASSVTDDT
-355 AEIFL
+355 TDIFL
-360 ESAFFAPLHIAGRAR
+360 ESAFFAPLAIAGRAR
-375 RFGLHTDASQRYERG
+375 RFGLHTDSSQRYERG
-390 VDFELPMAAMHR
+390 VDFELPLIAMNR
-402 ASQLIAE
+402 ASQLIQE
-409 LAGGEFGPITAVEQA
+409 LAGGEFGPITVAEKA
-424 ALLPKREAIALN
+424 DLLPKREAIELK
-436 QAQVDQLLGYA
+436 QAQVDQLLGYKVA
-447 VEPAFISDALSRL
+447 AEFITDALTRL
-460 GCAVTVKAE
+460 GCEVTVQAD
-469 GEWTV
+469 GEWSV

-495 IHGYDNIQ
+495 INGYDNIQ
-503 ISLPV
+503 ISLPS
-508 MDVKLAKYADQ
+508 MDVQLAKYQDR
-519 FELAQLRQTAVTL
+519 FEIIQLRQTVVTL

-550 LNPQVQPLA
+550 LNPQVSPLM
-559 LANPISSDLAVMRST
+559 LANPISSDLAAMRST

-606 GASSIH
+606 NANSIQ
-612 DLKQVPAFALI
+612 DLKQIPTLALV
-623 AAGPRTAE
+623 AVGSREPE
-631 SWHGKPAEMDF
+631 SWHAKPQPMDF
-642 FDFKGDVEEILA
+642 FDFKGEVEEILA
-654 AARLKV
+654 AGRVKV

-665 ERAWLHPGQSAEILL
+665 ERPWLHPGQSAEILVD
-680 NGQSIGYLGRLHPS
+680 GQSIGYLGRLHPS
-694 LEAELDLSAT
+694 LENELDLSTT
-704 WVAELDQQA
+704 WVAELDQA
-713 ILQTYV
+713 AVLQSYV

-738 ISDKIN
+738 ISDNIN
-744 VSEIQQLIEKTG
+744 VRDIQQLIEKTG
-756 GELLDSAWL
+756 GELLDSTWL

-799 KSGMDNILQVLENTY
+799 KSGMDNIIQVLENTY

>member
-1 MRLRVL
+1 
-7 PFEKEGVRGGF
+7 
-18 RNSDLQVFNE
+18 

-34 WLRAW
+34 WLRTW
-39 VNPEIDSGT
+39 VNPAIDSEKI
-48 LSDQL
+48 SDQL
-53 TMLGLEVDDMAPAA
+53 TMLGLEVDDLSPAA
-67 KPFSGVVVGEVLT
+67 KPFTGVVVGEVLT

-164 LPADAPVGVDI
+164 LPVDAPVGVNI
-175 REYLELDDHVIDISI
+175 REYLDLDDNVIDISI
-190 TPNRGDCFSIRGVA
+190 TPNRGDCFSIRGIA

-210 NQLPVAAPEI
+210 NQLPVTAPEI
-220 KEVAAAIA
+220 KEMAASIA
-228 DHKNVIVDTDGCPRY
+228 DEKKVVVSTEGCPRY

-252 TKAPTPA
+252 TKAATPE

-280 NYVLIELGQPLH
+280 NYVLMELGQPLH
-292 AFDGGK
+292 AFDGAK
-298 VEGAVH
+298 VQGAVQ
-304 VRQAAAGEKLVLL
+304 VRQATGGEKLVLL

-325 EDVMVI
+325 DDVMVI
-331 ADDAK
+331 ADDEK

-355 AEIFL
+355 TEIFL

-390 VDFELPMAAMHR
+390 VDFELPLIAMHR
-402 ASQLIAE
+402 ASQLISE
-409 LAGGEFGPITAVEQA
+409 LAGGEFGPITVAENAAV
-424 ALLPKREAIALN
+424 LPTRDAIELE
-436 QAQVDQLLGYA
+436 QAQVDQLLGYS
-447 VEPAFISDALSRL
+447 VDSDFITDALTRL
-460 GCAVTVKAE
+460 GCEVTVKAQ
-469 GEWTV
+469 GQWSV

-508 MDVKLAKYADQ
+508 IDTKLAKYQDQ
-519 FELAQLRQTAVTL
+519 FEVAQLRQTLVTL

-538 SFSFADAKLEKQ
+538 SFSFADLKLEKQ
-550 LNPQVQPLA
+550 LNAAVNPLA

-584 YNLNRQQSRVRF
+584 YNINRQQSRVRF

-606 GASSIH
+606 NAASIH
-612 DLKQVPAFALI
+612 DLKQIPTLAMI
-623 AAGPRTAE
+623 AVGAKTAE
-631 SWHGKPAEMDF
+631 SWHGKPQAMDF
-642 FDFKGDVEEILA
+642 FDLKGEVEELLA
-654 AARLKV
+654 AGRVQV

-665 ERAWLHPGQSAEILL
+665 ERSWLHPGQSAEILV

-694 LEAELDLSAT
+694 LENELDLGTT
-704 WVAELDQQA
+704 WVAELDQQGV
-713 ILQTYV
+713 LQTYV

-744 VSEIQQLIEKTG
+744 VSEIQQLIEQTG
-756 GELLDSAWL
+756 GELLHSTWL
-765 FDVYTGQGVEEGK
+765 FDVYTGQGVEAGK

-787 QHPSRT
+787 QHPTRT

-799 KSGMDNILQVLENTY
+799 KSGMDNILKVLENTY

>member
-1 MRLRVL
+1 
-7 PFEKEGVRGGF
+7 
-18 RNSDLQVFNE
+18 

-34 WLRAW
+34 WLRTW
-39 VNPEIDSGT
+39 VNPAIDSDT

-53 TMLGLEVDDMAPAA
+53 TMLGLEVDELAPVA
-67 KPFSGVVVGEVLT
+67 KPFTGVVVGEVLT

-164 LPADAPVGVDI
+164 LPADAPVGVNI
-175 REYLELDDHVIDISI
+175 REYLKLDDNVIDISI
-190 TPNRGDCFSIRGVA
+190 TPNRGDCFSIRGIA
-204 REIGVI
+204 REVAVI
-210 NQLPVAAPEI
+210 NQLQMNEPEI
-220 KEVAAAIA
+220 KSVDATITDEKKV
-228 DHKNVIVDTDGCPRY
+228 VINTDGAPRY

-252 TKAPTPA
+252 VKAATPE
-259 WMERALARS
+259 WMEQALARS
-268 GIRQHSILVDIT
+268 GIRTHSILVDVT
-280 NYVLIELGQPLH
+280 NYVLMELGQPMH
-292 AFDGGK
+292 AFDLAK
-298 VEGAVH
+298 IEGAVH
-304 VRQAAAGEKLVLL
+304 VRQAQPQEKLQLL
-317 NEQEVELQ
+317 NDQEVELQ
-325 EDVMVI
+325 DDVMVI
-331 ADDAK
+331 ADDQK

-343 MGGLSSSVTDET
+343 MGGLASSVTDDT
-355 AEIFL
+355 TDIFL
-360 ESAFFAPLHIAGRAR
+360 ESAFFAPLAIAGRAR
-375 RFGLHTDASQRYERG
+375 RFGLHTDSSQRYERG
-390 VDFELPMAAMHR
+390 VDFELPLIAMNR
-402 ASQLIAE
+402 ASQLIQE
-409 LAGGEFGPITAVEQA
+409 LAGGEFGPITVAEKSD
-424 ALLPKREAIALN
+424 LLPKREAIELK
-436 QAQVDQLLGYA
+436 QAQVDQLLGYKVA
-447 VEPAFISDALSRL
+447 AEFITDALTRL
-460 GCAVTVKAE
+460 GCEVTVQAD
-469 GEWTV
+469 GEWSV

-495 IHGYDNIQ
+495 IDGYDNIQ
-503 ISLPV
+503 ISLPS
-508 MDVKLAKYADQ
+508 MDVQLAKYQDR
-519 FELAQLRQTAVTL
+519 FEIAQLRQTVVTL

-538 SFSFADAKLEKQ
+538 SFSFADTKLEKQ
-550 LNPQVQPLA
+550 LNPQVSPLM
-559 LANPISSDLAVMRST
+559 LANPISSDLAAMRST

-606 GASSIH
+606 KANSIQ
-612 DLKQVPAFALI
+612 DLKQIPTLALV
-623 AAGPRTAE
+623 AVGSREPE
-631 SWHGKPAEMDF
+631 SWHAKPQPMDF
-642 FDFKGDVEEILA
+642 FDFKGEVEEILA
-654 AARLKV
+654 AGRVKV

-665 ERAWLHPGQSAEILL
+665 ERPWLHPGQSAEILVD
-680 NGQSIGYLGRLHPS
+680 GQSIGYLGRLHPS
-694 LEAELDLSAT
+694 LENELDLSTT
-704 WVAELDQQA
+704 WVAELDQA
-713 ILQTYV
+713 AVLQSYV

-738 ISDKIN
+738 ISDNIN
-744 VSEIQQLIEKTG
+744 VRDIQQLIEKTG
-756 GELLDSAWL
+756 GELLDSTWL

-799 KSGMDNILQVLENTY
+799 KSGMDNIIQVLENTY

>member
-1 MRLRVL
+1 
-7 PFEKEGVRGGF
+7 
-18 RNSDLQVFNE
+18 

-34 WLRAW
+34 WLRTW
-39 VNPEIDSGT
+39 VNPAIDSEK

-53 TMLGLEVDDMAPAA
+53 TMLGLEVDELAPAA
-67 KPFSGVVVGEVLT
+67 KPFTGVVVGEVLT

-136 KLRGV
+136 KLRGI

-164 LPADAPVGVDI
+164 LPADAPVGVNI
-175 REYLELDDHVIDISI
+175 REYLDLDDNVIDISI
-190 TPNRGDCFSIRGVA
+190 TPNRGDCFSIRGIA

-210 NQLPVAAPEI
+210 NQLPVTAPEI
-220 KEVAAAIA
+220 KEVAATIS
-228 DHKNVIVDTDGCPRY
+228 DEKKVVVSTEGCPRY

-252 TKAPTPA
+252 TKAVTPV

-298 VEGAVH
+298 VQGAVH
-304 VRQAAAGEKLVLL
+304 VRQATEAEKLVLL
-317 NEQEVELQ
+317 NEQEVELN
-325 EDVMVI
+325 EKVMVI
-331 ADDAK
+331 ADDEE

-343 MGGLSSSVTDET
+343 MGGLSSAVSDATT
-355 AEIFL
+355 EIFL

-375 RFGLHTDASQRYERG
+375 SFGLHTDASQRYERG
-390 VDFELPMAAMHR
+390 VDFELPLIAMHR

-409 LAGGEFGPITAVEQA
+409 LAGGEFGPITVAENA
-424 ALLPKREAIALN
+424 ALLPTRDAIELN
-436 QAQVDQLLGYA
+436 QAQVDQLLGYS
-447 VEPAFISDALSRL
+447 VDSAFITDALSRL
-460 GCAVTVKAE
+460 GCEVTVKAE
-469 GEWTV
+469 GEWSV

-481 DMAIYQDLIEEVAR
+481 DMVIYQDLIEEVAR

-508 MDVKLAKYADQ
+508 IDVKLAKYQDQ
-519 FELAQLRQTAVTL
+519 FELGQLRQTAVTL

-538 SFSFADAKLEKQ
+538 SFSFADLKLEKQ
-550 LNPQVQPLA
+550 LNSSVNPLV

-584 YNLNRQQSRVRF
+584 YNVNRQQSRVRF

-606 GASSIH
+606 EASGIH
-612 DLKQVPAFALI
+612 DLKQIPTFALI
-623 AAGPRTAE
+623 ATGSRHAE
-631 SWHGKPAEMDF
+631 SWHVKPAAMDF

-654 AARLKV
+654 AGRVKV

-665 ERAWLHPGQSAEILL
+665 ERSWLHPGQSAEILV

-694 LEAELDLSAT
+694 LEDELDLATT
-704 WVAELDQQA
+704 WVAELDQA
-713 ILQTYV
+713 AVLQTYV

-744 VSEIQQLIEKTG
+744 VSEIQGLIEKTG
-756 GELLDSAWL
+756 GELLDSTWL

>member
-1 MRLRVL
+1 
-7 PFEKEGVRGGF
+7 
-18 RNSDLQVFNE
+18 

-34 WLRAW
+34 WLRTW
-39 VNPEIDSGT
+39 VNPAIDSNT

-53 TMLGLEVDDMAPAA
+53 TMLGLEVDELAPAA
-67 KPFSGVVVGEVLT
+67 KAFTGVVIGEVLT

-92 TTVNIGSG
+92 TTVNIGAA

-108 APNVRAGMKAPVAT
+108 APNVRVGMKAPVAT

-136 KLRGV
+136 KLRGI

-164 LPADAPVGVDI
+164 LANDAPVGMDI
-175 REYLELDDHVIDISI
+175 REYLQLDDHVIDISI
-190 TPNRGDCFSIRGVA
+190 TPNRGDCFSIRGIA

-210 NQLPVAAPEI
+210 NQLPVTAPEI
-220 KEVAAAIA
+220 KEVAPSIS
-228 DHKNVIVDTDGCPRY
+228 DEKKVVVTTEGCPRY

-252 TKAPTPA
+252 TKAATPE

-280 NYVLIELGQPLH
+280 NYVLMELGQPLH
-292 AFDGGK
+292 AFDSGK
-298 VEGAVH
+298 VEGAVQ
-304 VRQAAAGEKLVLL
+304 VRQATAAEKLTLL
-317 NEQEVELQ
+317 NEQVVELSA
-325 EDVMVI
+325 EVMVI

-343 MGGLSSSVTDET
+343 MGGLSSSVTDAT
-355 AEIFL
+355 TEIFL
-360 ESAFFAPLHIAGRAR
+360 ESAFFAPLAIAGRAR
-375 RFGLHTDASQRYERG
+375 KFGLHTDASQRYERG
-390 VDFELPMAAMHR
+390 VDFELPMLAMHR
-402 ASQLIAE
+402 ASQLISE
-409 LAGGEFGPITAVEQA
+409 LAGGEFGPITVAEQA

-436 QAQVDQLLGYA
+436 QAQVDQLLGYSVA
-447 VEPAFISDALSRL
+447 SDFITDALQRL
-460 GCAVTVKAE
+460 GCDVTVTAQ
-469 GEWTV
+469 GQWSV

-495 IHGYDNIQ
+495 IHGYDNIE

-508 MDVKLAKYADQ
+508 IDVKLAKHQDQ
-519 FELAQLRQTAVTL
+519 FELPQLRQTLVTL

-538 SFSFADAKLEKQ
+538 SFSFADLKLEKQ
-550 LNPQVQPLA
+550 LNPAVNPLA

-584 YNLNRQQSRVRF
+584 YNINRQQSRVRF

-606 GASSIH
+606 NAQSIA
-612 DLKQVPAFALI
+612 DLKQIPTLAMI
-623 AAGPRTAE
+623 AVGAKQSE
-631 SWHGKPAEMDF
+631 SWHGKAQPMDF
-642 FDFKGDVEEILA
+642 FDLKGEVEELLQ
-654 AARLKV
+654 AARV
-660 EYVRS
+660 EVSYTRS
-665 ERAWLHPGQSAEILL
+665 TREWLHPGQSAEIMV

-694 LEAELDLSAT
+694 LEDQLDLGMT
-704 WVAELDQQA
+704 WVVELDQA
-713 ILQTYV
+713 AVLQTYV

-744 VSEIQQLIEKTG
+744 VSEIQQLIEKSG
-756 GELLDSAWL
+756 GEFLDSTWL

-778 RSLAFALLW
+778 RSLAFAILW

-799 KSGMDNILQVLENTY
+799 KSGMDHIIQVLQDTY

>member
-1 MRLRVL
+1 
-7 PFEKEGVRGGF
+7 
-18 RNSDLQVFNE
+18 

-34 WLRAW
+34 WLRTW
-39 VNPEIDSGT
+39 VNPAIDSDT

-53 TMLGLEVDDMAPAA
+53 TMLGLEVDELAPVA
-67 KPFSGVVVGEVLT
+67 KPFTGVVVGEVLT

-164 LPADAPVGVDI
+164 LPADAAVGINI
-175 REYLELDDHVIDISI
+175 REYLKLDDNVIDISI
-190 TPNRGDCFSIRGVA
+190 TPNRGDCFSIRGIA
-204 REIGVI
+204 REIAVI
-210 NQLPVAAPEI
+210 NQLQMNEPDI
-220 KEVAAAIA
+220 KSVEATIA
-228 DHKNVIVDTDGCPRY
+228 DEKKVVISTEGAPRY

-252 TKAPTPA
+252 VKAATPE
-259 WMERALARS
+259 WMEQALARS
-268 GIRQHSILVDIT
+268 GIRTHSILVDVT
-280 NYVLIELGQPLH
+280 NYVLMELGQPMH
-292 AFDGGK
+292 AFDLAK
-298 VEGAVH
+298 IEGTVH
-304 VRQAAAGEKLVLL
+304 VRQAQPQEKLQLL
-317 NEQEVELQ
+317 NDQEVELQ
-325 EDVMVI
+325 EDIMVI
-331 ADDAK
+331 ADDQK

-343 MGGLSSSVTDET
+343 MGGLASSVTDDT
-355 AEIFL
+355 TDIFL
-360 ESAFFAPLHIAGRAR
+360 ESAFFAPLAIAGRAR
-375 RFGLHTDASQRYERG
+375 RFGLHTDSSQRYERG
-390 VDFELPMAAMHR
+390 VDFELPLIAMNR
-402 ASQLIAE
+402 ASQLIQE
-409 LAGGEFGPITAVEQA
+409 LAGGEFGPITVAEKTEI
-424 ALLPKREAIALN
+424 LPKREAIELK
-436 QAQVDQLLGYA
+436 QAQVDQLLGYQVTA
-447 VEPAFISDALSRL
+447 DFIADALTRL
-460 GCAVTVKAE
+460 GCEVTVKAE
-469 GEWTV
+469 GEWSV

-495 IHGYDNIQ
+495 IDGYDNIQ
-503 ISLPV
+503 ISLPS
-508 MDVKLAKYADQ
+508 MDVQLAKYQDR
-519 FELAQLRQTAVTL
+519 FEIAELRQTIVTL

-550 LNPQVQPLA
+550 LNPQVNPLM
-559 LANPISSDLAVMRST
+559 LANPISSDLAAMRST
-574 LLSSLIPCVQ
+574 LLSSLVPCVQ

-606 GASSIH
+606 DAKSIE
-612 DLKQVPAFALI
+612 DLKQIPTLALV
-623 AAGPRTAE
+623 AVGSHQPE
-631 SWHGKPAEMDF
+631 SWHVKPQPMDF
-642 FDFKGDVEEILA
+642 FDFKGEIEEVLA
-654 AARLKV
+654 AGRVKV

-665 ERAWLHPGQSAEILL
+665 ERAWLHPGQSAEILVD
-680 NGQSIGYLGRLHPS
+680 GQSIGYLGRLHPS
-694 LEAELDLSAT
+694 LENELDLSTT
-704 WVAELDQQA
+704 WVAELDQTA
-713 ILQTYV
+713 VLQSYV

-727 FPSVRRDIALL
+727 FPSIRRDIALL
-738 ISDKIN
+738 ISDNIN
-744 VSEIQQLIEKTG
+744 VRDIQQLIEKTG
-756 GELLDSAWL
+756 GELLDSTWL

-799 KSGMDNILQVLENTY
+799 KSGMDNIIQVLENTY

>member
-1 MRLRVL
+1 
-7 PFEKEGVRGGF
+7 
-18 RNSDLQVFNE
+18 

-34 WLRAW
+34 WLRTW
-39 VNPEIDSGT
+39 VNPAIDSET

-53 TMLGLEVDDMAPAA
+53 TMLGLEVDELAPVA
-67 KPFSGVVVGEVLT
+67 KPFTGVVVGEVLT

-92 TTVNIGSG
+92 TTVNTGSG

-108 APNVRAGMKAPVAT
+108 APNVRAGMKAPVAM

-164 LPADAPVGVDI
+164 LPDDAPVGINI
-175 REYLELDDHVIDISI
+175 REYLKLDDNVIDISI
-190 TPNRGDCFSIRGVA
+190 TPNRGDCFSIRGIA
-204 REIGVI
+204 REIAVI
-210 NQLPVAAPEI
+210 NQLQMNEPDI
-220 KEVAAAIA
+220 KSVDATIA
-228 DHKNVIVDTDGCPRY
+228 DEKKVVISTEGAPRY

-252 TKAPTPA
+252 VKAATPE
-259 WMERALARS
+259 WMEQALARS
-268 GIRQHSILVDIT
+268 GIRTHSILVDVT
-280 NYVLIELGQPLH
+280 NYVLMELGQPMH
-292 AFDGGK
+292 AFDLAK
-298 VEGAVH
+298 IEGTVH
-304 VRQAAAGEKLVLL
+304 VRQAQPQEKLQLL
-317 NEQEVELQ
+317 NDQDVELQ
-325 EDVMVI
+325 EDIMVI
-331 ADDAK
+331 ADDQK

-343 MGGLSSSVTDET
+343 MGGLASSVTDDT
-355 AEIFL
+355 TDIFL
-360 ESAFFAPLHIAGRAR
+360 ESAFFAPLAIAGRAR
-375 RFGLHTDASQRYERG
+375 RFGLHTDSSQRYERG
-390 VDFELPMAAMHR
+390 VDFELPLIAMNR
-402 ASQLIAE
+402 ASQLIQE
-409 LAGGEFGPITAVEQA
+409 LAGGEFGPITVAEKTEI
-424 ALLPKREAIALN
+424 LPKREAIELK
-436 QAQVDQLLGYA
+436 QAQVDQLLGYQLTA
-447 VEPAFISDALSRL
+447 DFIAAALTRL
-460 GCAVTVKAE
+460 GCEVTVKAE
-469 GEWTV
+469 GEWNV

-495 IHGYDNIQ
+495 IDGYDNIQ
-503 ISLPV
+503 ISLPS
-508 MDVKLAKYADQ
+508 MDVQLAKYQDR
-519 FELAQLRQTAVTL
+519 FEIAELRQTIVTL

-550 LNPQVQPLA
+550 LNPQVNPLM

-606 GASSIH
+606 DAKSIE
-612 DLKQVPAFALI
+612 DLKQIPTLALV
-623 AAGPRTAE
+623 AVGSQQPE
-631 SWHGKPAEMDF
+631 SWHVKPQPMDF
-642 FDFKGDVEEILA
+642 FDFKGEIEEILA
-654 AARLKV
+654 AGRVKV

-665 ERAWLHPGQSAEILL
+665 ERAWLHPGQSAEILVD
-680 NGQSIGYLGRLHPS
+680 GQSIGYLGRLHPS
-694 LEAELDLSAT
+694 LENELDLSTT
-704 WVAELDQQA
+704 WVAELNQTA
-713 ILQTYV
+713 VLQSYV

-727 FPSVRRDIALL
+727 FPSIRRDIALL
-738 ISDKIN
+738 ISDNIN
-744 VSEIQQLIEKTG
+744 VRDIQQLIEKTG
-756 GELLDSAWL
+756 GELLDSTWL

-799 KSGMDNILQVLENTY
+799 KSGMDNIIQVLENTY

>member
-1 MRLRVL
+1 
-7 PFEKEGVRGGF
+7 
-18 RNSDLQVFNE
+18 

-34 WLRAW
+34 WLRTW
-39 VNPEIDSGT
+39 VNPAIDSDK

-53 TMLGLEVDDMAPAA
+53 TMLGLEVDDLSPAA
-67 KPFSGVVVGEVLT
+67 KPFTGVVVGEVLT

-92 TTVNIGSG
+92 TTVNIGAA

-108 APNVRAGMKAPVAT
+108 APNVCVGMKAPVAT

-136 KLRGV
+136 KLRGI

-164 LPADAPVGVDI
+164 LPNDAPVGVNI
-175 REYLELDDHVIDISI
+175 REYLQLDDNVIDISI
-190 TPNRGDCFSIRGVA
+190 TPNRGDCFSIRGIA

-210 NQLPVAAPEI
+210 NQLPVTAPEI
-220 KEVAAAIA
+220 KEVAATIA
-228 DHKNVIVDTDGCPRY
+228 DEKQVVVETEGCPRY

-252 TKAPTPA
+252 TKAPTPE

-280 NYVLIELGQPLH
+280 NYVLMELGQPLH
-292 AFDGGK
+292 AFDAGK
-298 VEGAVH
+298 VEGAVR
-304 VRQAAAGEKLVLL
+304 VRQATAGEKLVLL

-325 EDVMVI
+325 DNVMVI
-331 ADDAK
+331 ADDNK

-343 MGGLSSSVTDET
+343 MGGLSSSVTDAT
-355 AEIFL
+355 TEIFL
-360 ESAFFAPLHIAGRAR
+360 ESAFFAPLAIAGRAR
-375 RFGLHTDASQRYERG
+375 SFGLHTDASQRYERG
-390 VDFELPMAAMHR
+390 VDFELPLIAMHR
-402 ASQLIAE
+402 ASQLISE
-409 LAGGEFGPITAVEQA
+409 LAGGEFGPITVAENAAV
-424 ALLPKREAIALN
+424 LPTREAIELN
-436 QAQVDQLLGYA
+436 QAQVDQLLGYK
-447 VEPAFISDALSRL
+447 VESDFITDALTRL
-460 GCAVTVKAE
+460 GCTVTVKAQ

-508 MDVKLAKYADQ
+508 IEAKLAKYQDQ

-538 SFSFADAKLEKQ
+538 SFSFADLKLEKQ
-550 LNPQVQPLA
+550 LNPSVNPLA

-584 YNLNRQQSRVRF
+584 YNINRQQSRVRF

-606 GASSIH
+606 DAASIH
-612 DLKQVPAFALI
+612 DLKQIPTLALI
-623 AAGPRTAE
+623 AVGAKTQE
-631 SWHGKPAEMDF
+631 SWHGKPQPMDF
-642 FDFKGDVEEILA
+642 FDFKGDVEEILT
-654 AARLKV
+654 AARVKADF
-660 EYVRS
+660 VRS
-665 ERAWLHPGQSAEILL
+665 ERSWLHPGQSAEIMVD
-680 NGQSIGYLGRLHPS
+680 GQSIGYLGRLHPS
-694 LEAELDLSAT
+694 LEADLDLGMT
-704 WVAELDQQA
+704 WVAELDQA
-713 ILQTYV
+713 AVLQTYV

-744 VSEIQQLIEKTG
+744 VSEIQGLIEKTG
-756 GELLDSAWL
+756 GELLDSTWL

>member
-1 MRLRVL
+1 
-7 PFEKEGVRGGF
+7 
-18 RNSDLQVFNE
+18 

-34 WLRAW
+34 WLRTW
-39 VNPEIDSGT
+39 VNPAIDSDT

-53 TMLGLEVDDMAPAA
+53 TMLGLEVDELAPVA
-67 KPFSGVVVGEVLT
+67 KPFTGVVVGEVLT

-108 APNVRAGMKAPVAT
+108 APNVRVGMKAPVAT

-136 KLRGV
+136 KLRGI

-164 LPADAPVGVDI
+164 LPADAPVGVNI
-175 REYLELDDHVIDISI
+175 REYLKLDDNVIDISI
-190 TPNRGDCFSIRGVA
+190 TPNRGDCFSIRGIA
-204 REIGVI
+204 REIAVI
-210 NQLPVAAPEI
+210 NQLQMNEPEI
-220 KEVAAAIA
+220 KSVDATITDEKKV
-228 DHKNVIVDTDGCPRY
+228 VISTDGAPRY
-243 LGRVIKNVN
+243 LGRVVKNVN
-252 TKAPTPA
+252 VKAATPE
-259 WMERALARS
+259 WMEQALARS
-268 GIRQHSILVDIT
+268 GIRTHSILVDVT
-280 NYVLIELGQPLH
+280 NYVLMELGQPMH
-292 AFDGGK
+292 AFDLAK
-298 VEGAVH
+298 IEGTVH
-304 VRQAAAGEKLVLL
+304 VRQAQPQEKLQLL
-317 NEQEVELQ
+317 NDQEVELQ
-325 EDVMVI
+325 EDIMVI
-331 ADDAK
+331 ADDQK

-343 MGGLSSSVTDET
+343 MGGLASSVTDDT
-355 AEIFL
+355 ADIFL
-360 ESAFFAPLHIAGRAR
+360 ESAFFAPLAIAGRAR
-375 RFGLHTDASQRYERG
+375 RFGLHTDSSQRYERG
-390 VDFELPMAAMHR
+390 VDFELPLIAMNR
-402 ASQLIAE
+402 ASQLIQE
-409 LAGGEFGPITAVEQA
+409 LAGGEFGPITVAEKTD
-424 ALLPKREAIALN
+424 LLPKREAIELK
-436 QAQVDQLLGYA
+436 QAQVDQLLGYQVA
-447 VEPAFISDALSRL
+447 ADFITDALTRL
-460 GCAVTVKAE
+460 GCSVTVKAE
-469 GEWTV
+469 GEWSV

-495 IHGYDNIQ
+495 IDGYDNIQ
-503 ISLPV
+503 ISLPS
-508 MDVKLAKYADQ
+508 MDVQLAKYQDR
-519 FELAQLRQTAVTL
+519 FEIAQLRQTVVTL

-550 LNPQVQPLA
+550 LNPQVNPLM
-559 LANPISSDLAVMRST
+559 LANPISSDLAAMRST

-606 GASSIH
+606 NAASIQ
-612 DLKQVPAFALI
+612 DLKQIPTLALI
-623 AAGPRTAE
+623 AVGSREPE
-631 SWHGKPAEMDF
+631 SWHAKPQPMDF
-642 FDFKGDVEEILA
+642 FDFKGEVEEVLA
-654 AARLKV
+654 AGRVKV

-665 ERAWLHPGQSAEILL
+665 ERAWLHPGQSAEILVD
-680 NGQSIGYLGRLHPS
+680 GKSIGYLGRLHPS
-694 LEAELDLSAT
+694 LENELDLSTT
-704 WVAELDQQA
+704 WVAELDHA
-713 ILQTYV
+713 AVLQSYV

-738 ISDKIN
+738 ISDNIN
-744 VSEIQQLIEKTG
+744 VRDIQQLIEKTG
-756 GELLDSAWL
+756 GELLDSTWL

-799 KSGMDNILQVLENTY
+799 KSGMDNIIQVLENTY

>member
-1 MRLRVL
+1 
-7 PFEKEGVRGGF
+7 
-18 RNSDLQVFNE
+18 

-34 WLRAW
+34 WLRTW
-39 VNPEIDSGT
+39 VNPAIDSET

-53 TMLGLEVDDMAPAA
+53 TMLGLEVDELAPVA
-67 KPFSGVVVGEVLT
+67 KPFTGVVVGEVLT

-164 LPADAPVGVDI
+164 LPADAPVGTNI
-175 REYLELDDHVIDISI
+175 REYLKLDDNVIDISI
-190 TPNRGDCFSIRGVA
+190 TPNRGDCFSIRGIA
-204 REIGVI
+204 REIAVI
-210 NQLPVAAPEI
+210 NQLQINEPDI
-220 KEVAAAIA
+220 KTVDATIA
-228 DHKNVIVDTDGCPRY
+228 DEKKVVISTEGAPRY

-252 TKAPTPA
+252 VKAATPE
-259 WMERALARS
+259 WMEQALARS
-268 GIRQHSILVDIT
+268 GIRTHSILVDVT
-280 NYVLIELGQPLH
+280 NYVLMELGQPMH
-292 AFDGGK
+292 AFDLAK
-298 VEGAVH
+298 IEGTVH
-304 VRQAAAGEKLVLL
+304 VRQAQPQEKLQLL
-317 NEQEVELQ
+317 NDQEVELQ
-325 EDVMVI
+325 EDIMVI
-331 ADDAK
+331 ADDQK

-343 MGGLSSSVTDET
+343 MGGLASSVTDDT
-355 AEIFL
+355 TDIFL
-360 ESAFFAPLHIAGRAR
+360 ESAFFAPLAIAGRAR
-375 RFGLHTDASQRYERG
+375 RFGLHTDSSQRYERG
-390 VDFELPMAAMHR
+390 VDFELPLIAMNR
-402 ASQLIAE
+402 ASQLIQE
-409 LAGGEFGPITAVEQA
+409 LAGGEFGPITVAEKTEI
-424 ALLPKREAIALN
+424 LPKREAIELK
-436 QAQVDQLLGYA
+436 QAQVDQLLGYQVTA
-447 VEPAFISDALSRL
+447 DFIADALNRL
-460 GCAVTVKAE
+460 GCEVTVKAE
-469 GEWTV
+469 GEWSV

-495 IHGYDNIQ
+495 IDGYDNIQ
-503 ISLPV
+503 ISLPS
-508 MDVKLAKYADQ
+508 MDVQLAKYQDR
-519 FELAQLRQTAVTL
+519 FEIAELRQTIVTL

-550 LNPQVQPLA
+550 LNPQVNPLM
-559 LANPISSDLAVMRST
+559 LANPISSDLAAMRST

-606 GASSIH
+606 NAKSIE
-612 DLKQVPAFALI
+612 DLKQIPTLALV
-623 AAGPRTAE
+623 AVGSQQPE
-631 SWHGKPAEMDF
+631 SWHVKPQPMDF
-642 FDFKGDVEEILA
+642 FDFKGEIEEILA
-654 AARLKV
+654 AGRVKV

-665 ERAWLHPGQSAEILL
+665 ERAWLHPGQSAEILVD
-680 NGQSIGYLGRLHPS
+680 GQSIGYLGRLHPS
-694 LEAELDLSAT
+694 LENELDLSTT
-704 WVAELDQQA
+704 WVAELDQTA
-713 ILQTYV
+713 VLQSYV

-727 FPSVRRDIALL
+727 FPSIRRDIALL
-738 ISDKIN
+738 ISDNIN
-744 VSEIQQLIEKTG
+744 VRDIQQLIEKTG
-756 GELLDSAWL
+756 GELLDSTWL

-799 KSGMDNILQVLENTY
+799 KSGMDNIIQVLENTY

>member
-1 MRLRVL
+1 
-7 PFEKEGVRGGF
+7 
-18 RNSDLQVFNE
+18 

-34 WLRAW
+34 WLRTW
-39 VNPEIDSGT
+39 VNPAIDSDT

-53 TMLGLEVDDMAPAA
+53 TMLGLEVDELAPVA
-67 KPFSGVVVGEVLT
+67 KPFTGVVVGEVLT

-122 IGAVLPGDFKIKKG
+122 IGAILPGDFKIKKG

-164 LPADAPVGVDI
+164 LPDDAPVGVNI
-175 REYLELDDHVIDISI
+175 REYLKLDDNVIDISI
-190 TPNRGDCFSIRGVA
+190 TPNRGDCFSIRGIA
-204 REIGVI
+204 REVAVI
-210 NQLPVAAPEI
+210 NQLQMNEPEI
-220 KEVAAAIA
+220 KSVDATITDEKKV
-228 DHKNVIVDTDGCPRY
+228 VISTDGAPRY

-252 TKAPTPA
+252 VKAATPE
-259 WMERALARS
+259 WMEQALARS
-268 GIRQHSILVDIT
+268 GIRTHSILVDIT
-280 NYVLIELGQPLH
+280 NYVLMELGQPMH
-292 AFDGGK
+292 AFDLAK
-298 VEGAVH
+298 IEGTVH
-304 VRQAAAGEKLVLL
+304 VRQAQPQEKLQLL
-317 NEQEVELQ
+317 NDQEVELQ
-325 EDVMVI
+325 DDVMVI
-331 ADDAK
+331 ADDQK

-343 MGGLSSSVTDET
+343 MGGLASSVTDDT
-355 AEIFL
+355 TDIFL
-360 ESAFFAPLHIAGRAR
+360 ESAFFAPLAIAGRAR
-375 RFGLHTDASQRYERG
+375 RFGLHTDSSQRYERG
-390 VDFELPMAAMHR
+390 VDFELPLIAMNR
-402 ASQLIAE
+402 ASQLIQE
-409 LAGGEFGPITAVEQA
+409 LAGGEFGPITVAEKSD
-424 ALLPKREAIALN
+424 LLPKREAIELK
-436 QAQVDQLLGYA
+436 QAQVDQLLGYKVA
-447 VEPAFISDALSRL
+447 AEFITDALTRL
-460 GCAVTVKAE
+460 GCEVTVQAD
-469 GEWTV
+469 GEWSV

-495 IHGYDNIQ
+495 IDGYDNIQ
-503 ISLPV
+503 ISLPS
-508 MDVKLAKYADQ
+508 MDVQLAKYQDR
-519 FELAQLRQTAVTL
+519 FEIAQLRQTVVTL

-550 LNPQVQPLA
+550 LNPQVSPLM
-559 LANPISSDLAVMRST
+559 LANPISSDLAAMRST

-606 GASSIH
+606 NANSIQ
-612 DLKQVPAFALI
+612 DLRQIPTLALV
-623 AAGPRTAE
+623 AVGSREPE
-631 SWHGKPAEMDF
+631 SWHAKPQPMDF
-642 FDFKGDVEEILA
+642 FDFKGEVEEILA
-654 AARLKV
+654 AGRVKV

-665 ERAWLHPGQSAEILL
+665 ERPWLHPGQSAEILVD
-680 NGQSIGYLGRLHPS
+680 GQSIGYLGRLHPS
-694 LEAELDLSAT
+694 LENELDLSTT
-704 WVAELDQQA
+704 WVAELDQA
-713 ILQTYV
+713 AVLQSYV

-738 ISDKIN
+738 ISDNIN
-744 VSEIQQLIEKTG
+744 VRDIQQLIEKTG
-756 GELLDSAWL
+756 GELLDSTWL

-799 KSGMDNILQVLENTY
+799 KSGMDNIIQVLENTY

>member
-1 MRLRVL
+1 
-7 PFEKEGVRGGF
+7 
-18 RNSDLQVFNE
+18 

-34 WLRAW
+34 WLRTW
-39 VNPEIDSGT
+39 VNPAIDSDT

-53 TMLGLEVDDMAPAA
+53 TMLGLEVDELVPAA
-67 KPFSGVVVGEVLT
+67 KPFTGVVIGEVLT
-80 VEQHPDADRLRV
+80 VVQHPDADRLRV

-108 APNVRAGMKAPVAT
+108 APNVRAGMKVPVAT

-164 LPADAPVGVDI
+164 LPTDAPVGTNI
-175 REYLELDDHVIDISI
+175 REYLNLDDHVIDISI

-210 NQLPVAAPEI
+210 NQLPVTAPEI
-220 KEVAAAIA
+220 QEVVTTIA
-228 DHKNVIVDTDGCPRY
+228 DQKQVVVTTDGCPRY

-252 TKAPTPA
+252 TKAATPA
-259 WMERALARS
+259 WMEQALARS

-280 NYVLIELGQPLH
+280 NYVLMELGQPLH
-292 AFDGGK
+292 AFDGGQ
-298 VEGAVH
+298 VQGSVH
-304 VRQAAAGEKLVLL
+304 VRQASANEKLVLL
-317 NEQEVELQ
+317 NEQEIELT

-331 ADDAK
+331 ADDVK

-355 AEIFL
+355 TEIFL

-375 RFGLHTDASQRYERG
+375 RYGLHTDASQRYERG
-390 VDFELPMAAMHR
+390 VDFELPMIAMQR
-402 ASQLIAE
+402 ASQLIQT
-409 LAGGEFGPITAVEQA
+409 LAGGDFGPITVSEKTE
-424 ALLPKREAIALN
+424 LLPKREAIELN
-436 QAQVDQLLGYA
+436 QAQVDQLLGYQ
-447 VEPAFISDALSRL
+447 VLTAFITNALQRL
-460 GCAVTVKAE
+460 GCDVTVKAE

-508 MDVKLAKYADQ
+508 IDVKLAKHQDQ
-519 FELAQLRQTAVTL
+519 FELTQLRQTLVTL

-538 SFSFADAKLEKQ
+538 SFSFADLKLEKQ
-550 LNPQVQPLA
+550 LNSQVNPLA

-584 YNLNRQQSRVRF
+584 YNINRQQSRVRF

-606 GASSIH
+606 NAKSIE
-612 DLKQVPAFALI
+612 DLKQIPTLAMI
-623 AAGPRTAE
+623 AVGSKQIE
-631 SWHGKPAEMDF
+631 SWHGKAQVMDF
-642 FDFKGDVEEILA
+642 FDLKGEVEEILA
-654 AARLKV
+654 AGRVHV

-665 ERAWLHPGQSAEILL
+665 DREWLHPGQSAEILVD
-680 NGQSIGYLGRLHPS
+680 GKSVGYLGRLHPS
-694 LEAELDLSAT
+694 LENALDLSTT
-704 WVAELDQQA
+704 WIAELDQSA
-713 ILQTYV
+713 VLQTYV

-727 FPSVRRDIALL
+727 FPSVRRDIALV

-756 GELLDSAWL
+756 GELLDSTWL
-765 FDVYTGQGVEEGK
+765 FDVYTGQGVEQGK

-799 KSGMDNILQVLENTY
+799 KSGMDHIIQVLEDTY